1 MATPISI
8 EIKKSSNTCYFVG
21 ETSNVKVRSINVTYD
36 DGTVKALTSGYT
48 VSQVDTSEAGE
59 KISIVEYSGLT
70 VELTVTVVDSYN
82 VQAGTPNLE
91 DVNITFDL
99 ETGLLKV
106 TGTGEFLSLSN
117 IENTPS
123 SIKTRI
129 KKVNIGNG
137 ITKIPVD
144 AFGGNKNLEDI
155 SFPNTLEEICDGNFY
170 STKITQ
176 IVFPQSLKKIGKSCF
191 SSSALISLEIP
202 DSILEIG
209 SSSFSNLSSLK
220 KVIFHEGLE
229 TISPVAFNECP
240 LITELA
246 LPSTLKNMQ
255 YNFQGSSLESLEM
268 GGEGTI
274 FSSSGSE
281 RISNI
286 SAKSMTIRGGTI
298 DNGAFYYNNT
308 VENLSLGEAVKWN
321 GSGQFNGCS
330 NLTDVSISNGITSI
344 PENCFRDCSSLDNV
358 VFPGSITEIGGS
370 VFSGCSSLKNIT
382 LSKNLKSIPSY
393 CFSKCA
399 FETFSIPDNFA
410 IETLGDVLFQNCSN
424 LTSVYIGNNVKTIG
438 SGCFYG
444 ADSLATIR
452 INQKENA
459 ISGAPWAASNATVE
473 WGNAILTGIEI
484 TTLPTKTSYKKGDVF
499 DNSGL
504 TVTATYDDGTTK
516 KITGYTLSSPDMT
529 SPGEKT
535 ITVTYQEK
543 TATFNITV
551 YDIISIKVKEY
562 FGKTSVFF
570 IGDENTGTYR
580 YAAKSLTV
588 TYENG
593 EEETVSYGNFTETLV
608 DTSKAGSYYTTISY
622 KGKEIQN
629 PYTVY
634 GSPFTTTTGYPDKES
649 ATATLDLNT
658 GVCTILGTNQVGVPV
673 NTPRSF
679 GEKIKELKISEGI
692 IGIYRFTF
700 CSNITLLDIPS
711 TVEELSEG
719 SLPIYGITGILG
731 SGGFSTAIIRI
742 NAKKDSISGSPWG
755 QKSATII
762 WTAKPQSLNIKTL
775 PDKLK
780 YTVGDTFDPTGI
792 ECKVQYS
799 NGKEYNLDGELSYSV
814 NMSESGKQT
823 VTVSCTEEDTVLTAK
838 FQIEIEAPEKVKGIR
853 ISKYPDKTYYKIGDS
868 LDTSGMEVMKVTE
881 SGKETVVTN
890 YQTSGFN
897 SSKAGTNTVR
907 VIYTEVISDT
917 ESETFSTTFQVQI
930 TNDGQNPFEENS
942 DPINITVH
950 WINGEFEDLTNENI
964 QQSSVTLQESI
975 CSENYFIFGGCVC
988 NQISFSAHHKQFDGT
1003 GEEYYPTGKIEVYL
1017 ERNKTKLKIFTGE
1030 IDTAERASNSLTR
1043 NFVAYDYLYKL
1054 RNTDIAWW
1062 YKNRTVDSQMVFT
1075 QKQFRD
1081 ALFAYLGIE
1090 QVETTLEYDNASV
1103 PNTNVSNEI
1112 NAINIIKDLCLQNS
1126 VFGWMNR
1133 DGKFEY
1139 LKLPENSY
1147 QFGTTVSGAKI
1158 YKYFEAQIHLDTFK
1172 SFYAKEGRIWFP
1184 QEFMADPY
1192 PGIFSSGEPSAQEAY
1207 EKNIYHNR
1215 NSFFVGNQDWLNMAF
1230 DADEYGVY
1238 TRSKPL
1244 VNLCYG
1250 TTSKLDPSHL
1260 YRAQEYTAEVVGNP
1274 FNMVGQTVEMKTI
1287 KYLEDGT
1294 ELPVLV
1300 NSYIMSRVLKISGGT
1315 SLIDTYSAKNSP
1327 YNGNNQQLGK
1337 YTPEISATVNQT
1349 RSELPTISYE
1359 EFSDGTDIAMLADD
1373 IATVKKTQL
1382 RCVKRIKKSD
1392 YDALVASGNDR
1403 KDTLYFTY
1411 EEG

>member
-1 MATPISI
+1 MADTEKTVVSFTAYGISG
-8 EIKKSSNTCYFVG
+8 KSYFVG
-21 ETSNVKVRSINVTYD
+21 EKSSVQVYGITVTYN
-36 DGTVKALTSGYT
+36 DGSTERITTGFTVT
-48 VSQVDTSEAGE
+48 QVDTSKAGVQY
-59 KISIVEYSGLT
+59 STVAYSGIEIEIEIHIFDSYT
-70 VELTVTVVDSYN
+70 GEVGSPVKTDVTAYLDLDTGTLNVSGTGALSSTFVDSDGNYPPSSFYTRTKKIIFSE
-82 VQAGTPNLE
+82 G
-91 DVNITFDL
+91 ITEISNRFAND
-99 ETGLLKV
+99 
-106 TGTGEFLSLSN
+106 FSN
-117 IENTPS
+117 IEDVIFPDSLTKIGDQNFSTILASAIEIPES
-123 SIKTRI
+123 VTE
-129 KKVNIGNG
+129 IGNMVFNMC
-137 ITKIPVD
+137 P
-144 AFGGNKNLEDI
+144 NLTE
-155 SFPNTLEEICDGNFY
+155 L
-170 STKITQ
+170 
-176 IVFPQSLKKIGKSCF
+176 V
-191 SSSALISLEIP
+191 
-202 DSILEIG
+202 
-209 SSSFSNLSSLK
+209 
-220 KVIFHEGLE
+220 FHEGLE
-229 TISPVAFNECP
+229 SIGSASFMSCP
-240 LITELA
+240 LLKSVV
-246 LPSTLKNMQ
+246 LP
-255 YNFQGSSLESLEM
+255 ESLKIMRYSFSNCALENM
-268 GGEGTI
+268 VVGGEGAVLDGGNLSI
-274 FSSSGSE
+274 PACE
-281 RISNI
+281 NI
-286 SAKSMTIRGGTI
+286 IIRAGTI
-298 DNGAFYYNNT
+298 AAGLKYTNIKSLTLGGKVKFSGDSNFYGNNY
-308 VENLSLGEAVKWN
+308 
-321 GSGQFNGCS
+321 
-330 NLTDVSISNGITSI
+330 LTSVVISDGITQ
-344 PENCFRDCSSLDNV
+344 
-358 VFPGSITEIGGS
+358 
-370 VFSGCSSLKNIT
+370 
-382 LSKNLKSIPSY
+382 IPSY
-393 CFSKCA
+393 CFTGCTSLS
-399 FETFSIPDNFA
+399 T
-410 IETLGDVLFQNCSN
+410 IEISS
-424 LTSVYIGNNVKTIG
+424 SVETIG
-438 SGCFYG
+438 TNAFAGTNSP
-444 ADSLATIR
+444 AIK
-452 INQKENA
+452 INQEEDA
-459 ISGAPWAASNATVE
+459 ISGAPWGATNATIE
-473 WGNAILTGIEI
+473 WLDKNKQITGIKVSS
-484 TTLPTKTSYKKGDVF
+484 LPDKVEYKKGEVF
-499 DNSGL
+499 NSSGL
-504 TVTATYDDGTTK
+504 TVKAVYNNDTEEEVTDY
-516 KITGYTLSSPDMT
+516 ILSSPDMST
-529 SPGEKT
+529 SGIQT
-535 ITVTYQEK
+535 ITVSYGDYT
-543 TATFNITV
+543 TTFSITV
-551 YDIISIKVKEY
+551 HGIISIKAKEY
-562 FGKTSVFF
+562 FGKNSNFF
-570 IGDENTGTYR
+570 IGDTNTGNDR
-580 YAAKSLTV
+580 YAAKSLTA

-593 EEETVSYGNFTETLV
+593 DEETISYGNFTETAV

-622 KGKEIQN
+622 EGVETQN

-634 GSPFTTTTGYPDKES
+634 GSPFTTRTGYPNINYSNLIFD
-649 ATATLDLNT
+649 LDT
-658 GVCTILGTNQVGVPV
+658 GLCTISGTNQLGSPEIRPYSLF
-673 NTPRSF
+673 TRMKTLEI
-679 GEKIKELKISEGI
+679 GEGMAGI
-692 IGIYRFTF
+692 AHFFY
-700 CSNITLLDIPS
+700 CQNLSLLSIPS
-711 TVEELSEG
+711 TFETLTESMMQQVLG
-719 SLPIYGITGILG
+719 YGGIYTG
-731 SGGFSTAIIRI
+731 IIRI
-742 NAKKDSISGSPWG
+742 NAKKDSISDSPWG
-755 QKSATII
+755 QTKATIL

-881 SGKETVVTN
+881 SGKETAVTN

-942 DPINITVH
+942 DSINITVH

-964 QQSSVTLQESI
+964 QQSSVILQESI

-988 NQISFSAHHKQFDGT
+988 NQISFSVHHKQFDGT
-1003 GEEYYPTGKIEVYL
+1003 GEEFYPSGKIEVYI
-1017 ERNKTKLKIFTGE
+1017 EKKGTKIKIFTGE
-1030 IDTAERASNSLTR
+1030 IDSAERVSNSLTR

-1103 PNTNVSNEI
+1103 PNTNVSNEM
-1112 NAINIIKDLCLQNS
+1112 NVINIIKDLCLQNS

-1147 QFGTTVSGAKI
+1147 QFGTTVSGVKI

-1260 YRAQEYTAEVVGNP
+1260 YRAQEYTTEVVGNP

-1287 KYLEDGT
+1287 KYLDDGT

-1300 NSYIMSRVLKISGGT
+1300 NSYIMSRTLKISGGT

-1359 EFSDGTDIAMLADD
+1359 EFSDGTDIAMTVDD
-1373 IATVKKTQL
+1373 GTTVKKAQL
-1382 RCVKRIKKSD
+1382 RCIKRIKKAD

-1411 EEG
+1411 EEV

>member
-1 MATPISI
+1 MA
-8 EIKKSSNTCYFVG
+8 V
-21 ETSNVKVRSINVTYD
+21 
-36 DGTVKALTSGYT
+36 YT
-48 VSQVDTSEAGE
+48 EQIGS
-59 KISIVEYSGLT
+59 
-70 VELTVTVVDSYN
+70 
-82 VQAGTPNLE
+82 PNLE
-91 DVNITFDL
+91 DVTATFDDS
-99 ETGLLKV
+99 TGKV
-106 TGTGEFLSLSN
+106 VISGTGATKNFTYSARLFKDY
-117 IENTPS
+117 S
-123 SIKTRI
+123 SQIKTVVVNEGVTKLGNYIFYFWSECTVFDIASTVKEFGNYSFYYTGIYSFAPEAGAILGSTMLSKSSLVKLTI
-129 KKVNIGNG
+129 KAGTSEIPSELCRACKKLTD
-137 ITKIPVD
+137 ITLP
-144 AFGGNKNLEDI
+144 E
-155 SFPNTLEEICDGNFY
+155 T
-170 STKITQ
+170 IT
-176 IVFPQSLKKIGKSCF
+176 KIGKS
-191 SSSALISLEIP
+191 
-202 DSILEIG
+202 
-209 SSSFSNLSSLK
+209 SFASCMA
-220 KVIFHEGLE
+220 LE
-229 TISPVAFNECP
+229 TFKLPPSVVSLDTGSFGDLE
-240 LITELA
+240 A
-246 LPSTLKNMQ
+246 LKTIGLMQ
-255 YNFQGSSLESLEM
+255 NVKGMLYQTFQGCIKLEDGYIPYGITQINGAYNRCHAIRTITVPKSVTRVLDYAFGPMNNLESIYFL
-268 GGEGTI
+268 TSSTYI
-274 FSSSGSE
+274 APSSGVTKG
-281 RISNI
+281 
-286 SAKSMTIRGGTI
+286 ATIC
-298 DNGAFYYNNT
+298 N
-308 VENLSLGEAVKWN
+308 
-321 GSGQFNGCS
+321 
-330 NLTDVSISNGITSI
+330 SISNSTAKHDKMKIYGFAGSTAETYASTYSI
-344 PENCFRDCSSLDNV
+344 PFVALGEFKSLELITKPNKLTYKIGELLDLEGFYLQAEYEGASFRVPPDSVSGFDSETVGIKTVVLSYEGVDVSFDVTVSEEKEKTLDSI
-358 VFPGSITEIGGS
+358 SITK
-370 VFSGCSSLKNIT
+370 L
-382 LSKNLKSIPSY
+382 
-393 CFSKCA
+393 
-399 FETFSIPDNFA
+399 PDNT
-410 IETLGDVLFQNCSN
+410 EYVLMDDFDPTGLEVSANYSDGTSEIISN
-424 LTSVYIGNNVKTIG
+424 YT
-438 SGCFYG
+438 
-444 ADSLATIR
+444 
-452 INQKENA
+452 
-459 ISGAPWAASNATVE
+459 ISGVD
-473 WGNAILTGIEI
+473 TG
-484 TTLPTKTSYKKGDVF
+484 
-499 DNSGL
+499 
-504 TVTATYDDGTTK
+504 
-516 KITGYTLSSPDMT
+516 
-529 SPGEKT
+529 SPGT
-535 ITVTYQEK
+535 NIVTVTYEGK
-543 TATFNITV
+543 TATFSITV
-551 YDIISIKVKEY
+551 YNIVSIKIKEY
-562 FGKTSVFF
+562 FGRGSDFF
-570 IGDENTGTYR
+570 VGDENTGNYR
-580 YAAKSLTV
+580 YAAKSLTA

-593 EEETVSYGNFTETLV
+593 EERTISYGNFTETEV
-608 DTSKAGSYYTTISY
+608 DTSKVGSYYTTIKY
-622 KGKEIQN
+622 LNLEIQS

-634 GSPFTTTTGYPDKES
+634 GSPFTTKTGYPDKDS
-649 ATATLDLNT
+649 ATLTLDTDT
-658 GVCTILGTNQVGVPV
+658 GLCTVSGTGQLGRPQIS
-673 NTPRSF
+673 PRSF
-679 GEKIKELKISEGI
+679 GYKVKTLEIGEGI
-692 IGIYRFTF
+692 SGIHTF
-700 CSNITLLDIPS
+700 SYCSEVSLVTIPS
-711 TVEELSEG
+711 TVEELFASG
-719 SLPIYGITGILG
+719 YTDGLNGIFG
-731 SGGFSTAIIRI
+731 SGGYSTAIIRI

-907 VIYTEVISDT
+907 VIYTEVIGDT

-964 QQSSVTLQESI
+964 QQGSVTLQESI

-1147 QFGTTVSGAKI
+1147 QFGTTVSGVKI

-1184 QEFMADPY
+1184 REFMADPY

-1274 FNMVGQTVEMKTI
+1274 FNMIGQTVEMKTI

-1300 NSYIMSRVLKISGGT
+1300 NSYIMSRTLKISGGT

-1373 IATVKKTQL
+1373 ITTIKKAQL
-1382 RCVKRIKKSD
+1382 RCIKRIKKAD

>member
-1 MATPISI
+1 MA
-8 EIKKSSNTCYFVG
+8 V
-21 ETSNVKVRSINVTYD
+21 
-36 DGTVKALTSGYT
+36 YT
-48 VSQVDTSEAGE
+48 EQIGS
-59 KISIVEYSGLT
+59 
-70 VELTVTVVDSYN
+70 
-82 VQAGTPNLE
+82 PNLE
-91 DVNITFDL
+91 DVIATFDDETGKAIISGTGATKDFTSSRALFEDYRRQIKSLTVEDGVTSLGDYICYFWSNCTNFNVSNTVKAFGERCFYYTGIKSFTIESEVETLGTYMFGSSQL
-99 ETGLLKV
+99 ETI
-106 TGTGEFLSLSN
+106 T
-117 IENTPS
+117 
-123 SIKTRI
+123 IKS
-129 KKVNIGNG
+129 G
-137 ITKIPVD
+137 
-144 AFGGNKNLEDI
+144 
-155 SFPNTLEEICDGNFY
+155 
-170 STKITQ
+170 ITQ
-176 IVFPQSLKKIGKSCF
+176 IPSNFCNGCKKLTTVILPESITKIGKSSFANCTTLTQIKLPPSIVSLDTSPF
-191 SSSALISLEIP
+191 ASSKNI
-202 DSILEIG
+202 
-209 SSSFSNLSSLK
+209 
-220 KVIFHEGLE
+220 E
-229 TISPVAFNECP
+229 TIGMMQSVKGTLWQTFKNCMKLKEAYIPYGVTVIDEAFNFCYAVQTVTVP
-240 LITELA
+240 KSVTTIRNYA
-246 LPSTLKNMQ
+246 
-255 YNFQGSSLESLEM
+255 FGSMNNLRNIYILNPNAN
-268 GGEGTI
+268 I
-274 FSSSGSE
+274 AASSG
-281 RISNI
+281 IV
-286 SAKSMTIRGGTI
+286 KGGTI
-298 DNGAFYYNNT
+298 CNSISGSTAKFDKIRMYGFAGSTAETYANNNNIPF
-308 VENLSLGEAVKWN
+308 VSLGEFKNLELITKPNKLTYKIGELLDLEGFYLQAEYE
-321 GSGQFNGCS
+321 GSSFRVPPDSVSGFDSETVGIKTVVLS
-330 NLTDVSISNGITSI
+330 YEGVDVSFDVTVSEEKEKTLDSISITKLPGNTEYVLMDNFDSTGLEVSANYSDGTSEIISNYT
-344 PENCFRDCSSLDNV
+344 
-358 VFPGSITEIGGS
+358 
-370 VFSGCSSLKNIT
+370 
-382 LSKNLKSIPSY
+382 
-393 CFSKCA
+393 
-399 FETFSIPDNFA
+399 
-410 IETLGDVLFQNCSN
+410 
-424 LTSVYIGNNVKTIG
+424 
-438 SGCFYG
+438 
-444 ADSLATIR
+444 
-452 INQKENA
+452 
-459 ISGAPWAASNATVE
+459 ISGVD
-473 WGNAILTGIEI
+473 TG
-484 TTLPTKTSYKKGDVF
+484 
-499 DNSGL
+499 
-504 TVTATYDDGTTK
+504 
-516 KITGYTLSSPDMT
+516 
-529 SPGEKT
+529 SPGT
-535 ITVTYQEK
+535 NIVTVTYEGK
-543 TATFNITV
+543 TATFSITV
-551 YDIISIKVKEY
+551 YNIVSIKIKEY
-562 FGKTSVFF
+562 FGRGSDFF
-570 IGDENTGTYR
+570 VGDENTGNYR
-580 YAAKSLTV
+580 YAAKSLTA

-593 EEETVSYGNFTETLV
+593 EERTISYGNFTETEV
-608 DTSKAGSYYTTISY
+608 DTSKVGSYYTTIKY
-622 KGKEIQN
+622 LNLEIQS

-634 GSPFTTTTGYPDKES
+634 GSPFTTKTGYPDKDS
-649 ATATLDLNT
+649 ATLTLDTDT
-658 GVCTILGTNQVGVPV
+658 GLCTVSGTGQLGRPQIS
-673 NTPRSF
+673 PRSF
-679 GEKIKELKISEGI
+679 GYKVKTLEIGEGI
-692 IGIYRFTF
+692 SGIHTF
-700 CSNITLLDIPS
+700 SYCSEVSLVTIPS
-711 TVEELSEG
+711 TVEELFASG
-719 SLPIYGITGILG
+719 YTDGLNGIFG
-731 SGGFSTAIIRI
+731 SGGYSTAIIRI

-775 PDKLK
+775 PNKLK

-897 SSKAGTNTVR
+897 SSKVGTNTVR
-907 VIYTEVISDT
+907 VIYTEVIGDT

-1003 GEEYYPTGKIEVYL
+1003 GEEYYPTGRIEVYL

-1274 FNMVGQTVEMKTI
+1274 FNMIGQTVEMKTI

-1300 NSYIMSRVLKISGGT
+1300 NSYIMSRTLKISGGT

-1373 IATVKKTQL
+1373 ITTIKKAQL
-1382 RCVKRIKKSD
+1382 RCIKRIKKAD

>member
-8 EIKKSSNTCYFVG
+8 LPKSYYGTSYFVG
-21 ETSNVKVRSINVTYD
+21 DESNVGVRSIEVTYD
-36 DGTVKALTSGYT
+36 DGTTETIKSGYT
-48 VSQVDTSEAGE
+48 VSQVDTSEVGE
-59 KISIVEYSGLT
+59 KVSIVEYSGIT
-70 VELTVTVVDSYN
+70 YNIPVVVMDSLSIQ
-82 VQAGTPNLE
+82 VGTPEKEN
-91 DVNITFDL
+91 VTITFDIL
-99 ETGLLKV
+99 TGTMNV
-106 TGTGEFLSLSN
+106 TGIGEFSYIFSAQN
-117 IENTPS
+117 VPY
-123 SIKTRI
+123 SIRTRT
-129 KKVNIGNG
+129 KVLNIGDG
-137 ITKIPVD
+137 ITKIP
-144 AFGGNKNLEDI
+144 ASMFGTNEMVNLEQLFF
-155 SFPNTLEEICDGNFY
+155 SETLEEIGNSNFDN
-170 STKITQ
+170 SKISQ
-176 IVFPQSLKKIGKSCF
+176 LSFPKSVKKIGDSCF
-191 SSSALISLEIP
+191 SNSANLQNIIFKEGIES
-202 DSILEIG
+202 IG
-209 SSSFSNLSSLK
+209 SMSFD
-220 KVIFHEGLE
+220 
-229 TISPVAFNECP
+229 ECP
-240 LITELA
+240 LITRLV

-255 YNFQGSSLESLEM
+255 YSFRGSVLEDLEI
-268 GGEGTI
+268 GGDGVL
-274 FSSSGSE
+274 FSKSGDV

-286 SAKSMTIRGGTI
+286 SAKNITIRGGTI
-298 DNGAFYYNNT
+298 GNYA
-308 VENLSLGEAVKWN
+308 
-321 GSGQFNGCS
+321 FNGDNEIESVTLNGTIKFDGTAQFGNCQK
-330 NLTDVSISNGITSI
+330 LASIFIGNGITNI
-344 PENCFRDCSSLDNV
+344 PASFFSGCTSLNNV
-358 VFPGSITEIGGS
+358 VLPDSVEILGETA
-370 VFSGCSSLKNIT
+370 FSGCSSLSSIT
-382 LSKNLKSIPSY
+382 LSKNLKKIPNA
-393 CFSKCA
+393 CFMSCG
-399 FETFSIPDNFA
+399 FETFTIPDDSA
-410 IETLGDVLFQNCSN
+410 IEELGNVIFQMCTK
-424 LTSVYIGNNVKTIG
+424 LKIVYIGKNVKTIG
-438 SGCFYG
+438 GG
-444 ADSLATIR
+444 AFASLSLLTIK
-452 INQKENA
+452 INQLENS
-459 ISGAPWAASNATVE
+459 ISGAPWAASNSTVE
-473 WGNAILTGIEI
+473 WIAGEKILTDISI
-484 TTLPTKTSYKKGDVF
+484 TKLPSKTEYVLSDNF
-499 DNSGL
+499 DPTGL
-504 TVTATYDDGTTK
+504 EVSANYSDGTSEIISDYSISDVDTSEAGVK
-516 KITGYTLSSPDMT
+516 AVTITYE
-529 SPGEKT
+529 EKT
-535 ITVTYQEK
+535 TS
-543 TATFNITV
+543 FDITV
-551 YDIISIKVKEY
+551 YNIVSIKIKEY
-562 FGKTSVFF
+562 FGRNSNFF
-570 IGDENTGTYR
+570 VGDENTGNYR
-580 YAAKSLTV
+580 YAAKSLTA
-588 TYENG
+588 TYEN
-593 EEETVSYGNFTETLV
+593 EEERTISYGSFTETEV
-608 DTSKAGSYYTTISY
+608 DTSKVGSYYTTIKY
-622 KGKEIQN
+622 LNLEIQS

-634 GSPFTTTTGYPDKES
+634 GSPFTTKTGYPDKDS
-649 ATATLDLNT
+649 ATLTLDTDT
-658 GVCTILGTNQVGVPV
+658 GLCTVSGTGQLGRPQIS
-673 NTPRSF
+673 PRSF
-679 GEKIKELKISEGI
+679 GYKVKTLEIGEGI
-692 IGIYRFTF
+692 SGIHTF
-700 CSNITLLDIPS
+700 SYCSEVSLVTIPS
-711 TVEELSEG
+711 TVEELFASG
-719 SLPIYGITGILG
+719 YTDGLNGIFG
-731 SGGFSTAIIRI
+731 SGGYSTAIIRI

-755 QKSATII
+755 QKSATIV

-799 NGKEYNLDGELSYSV
+799 NGKEYDLDGELSYSV

-838 FQIEIEAPEKVKGIR
+838 FQIEIKAPEKVKGIR
-853 ISKYPDKTYYKIGDS
+853 ISKYPGKTYYKIGDS

-1003 GEEYYPTGKIEVYL
+1003 GEEFYPSGKIEVYI
-1017 ERNKTKLKIFTGE
+1017 EKKGTKIKIFTGE
-1030 IDTAERASNSLTR
+1030 IDSAERKANSLTR
-1043 NFVAYDYLYKL
+1043 NFIAYDYLYKL

-1287 KYLEDGT
+1287 KYLDDGT

-1300 NSYIMSRVLKISGGT
+1300 NSYIMSRTLKISGGT

-1359 EFSDGTDIAMLADD
+1359 EFSDGTDIAMLAGD
-1373 IATVKKTQL
+1373 ITTVKKAQL
-1382 RCVKRIKKSD
+1382 RCIKRIKKAD

-1403 KDTLYFTY
+1403 KDTL
-1411 EEG
+1411 

>member
-1 MATPISI
+1 MATPVSI
-8 EIKKSSNTCYFVG
+8 AIKSYSNVYYFVG
-21 ETSNVKVRSINVTYD
+21 DTSNVSVSSIDVNYD
-36 DGTVKALTSGYT
+36 DGTTETVKSGYT

-70 VELTVTVVDSYN
+70 VELAVTVVDSYN

-129 KKVNIGNG
+129 KKLNIGNG

-176 IVFPQSLKKIGKSCF
+176 IVFPQSLKKIGKFCF

-202 DSILEIG
+202 DSVLEIG

-298 DNGAFYYNNT
+298 DNGAFYYST
-308 VENLSLGEAVKWN
+308 TIENLSLGETVKWN
-321 GSGQFNGCS
+321 GFGQFNGCS
-330 NLTDVSISNGITSI
+330 KLTNVSISNGITSI
-344 PENCFRDCSSLDNV
+344 PEGCFRECSSIDNV
-358 VFPGSITEIGGS
+358 ILPDSVTELGES
-370 VFSGCSSLKNIT
+370 VFSDCTSLKNIT
-382 LSKNLKSIPSY
+382 LSKNLKAVPSY

-399 FETFSIPDNFA
+399 FESFLIPDDSA
-410 IETLGDVLFQNCSN
+410 IETLGNALFQNCGN

-438 SGCFYG
+438 SSCFYG
-444 ADSLATIR
+444 ANSLATIR
-452 INQKENA
+452 INQKENS
-459 ISGAPWAASNATVE
+459 ISGAPWGATNATIE
-473 WGNAILTGIEI
+473 WISKYITKIEVISLPNKVKYKKGESFDTSGLTVKAIYSDETAEEITDYALSSPDMSSVGTKKVTVTYQNQTTAFNISVIDIIKIEI
-484 TTLPTKTSYKKGDVF
+484 TTLPSKIEYRKGSKLDTSGMVV
-499 DNSGL
+499 S
-504 TVTATYDDGTTK
+504 TVWTDGSK
-516 KITGYTLSSPDMT
+516 EVLADGYTVSDLDST
-529 SPGEKT
+529 ETGEKT
-535 ITVTYQEK
+535 ITVTYQTF
-543 TATFNITV
+543 TATFV
-551 YDIISIKVKEY
+551 
-562 FGKTSVFF
+562 
-570 IGDENTGTYR
+570 
-580 YAAKSLTV
+580 
-588 TYENG
+588 
-593 EEETVSYGNFTETLV
+593 
-608 DTSKAGSYYTTISY
+608 
-622 KGKEIQN
+622 
-629 PYTVY
+629 
-634 GSPFTTTTGYPDKES
+634 
-649 ATATLDLNT
+649 
-658 GVCTILGTNQVGVPV
+658 
-673 NTPRSF
+673 
-679 GEKIKELKISEGI
+679 
-692 IGIYRFTF
+692 
-700 CSNITLLDIPS
+700 
-711 TVEELSEG
+711 
-719 SLPIYGITGILG
+719 
-731 SGGFSTAIIRI
+731 
-742 NAKKDSISGSPWG
+742 
-755 QKSATII
+755 
-762 WTAKPQSLNIKTL
+762 
-775 PDKLK
+775 
-780 YTVGDTFDPTGI
+780 
-792 ECKVQYS
+792 
-799 NGKEYNLDGELSYSV
+799 
-814 NMSESGKQT
+814 
-823 VTVSCTEEDTVLTAK
+823 VTVVANTA
-838 FQIEIEAPEKVKGIR
+838 GIR
-853 ISKYPDKTYYKIGDS
+853 ISHYPDKIYYKIGDQ
-868 LDTSGMEVMKVTE
+868 LNTSGLSIMKYREDGSEEEVFRYNV
-881 SGKETVVTN
+881 
-890 YQTSGFN
+890 SGFD
-897 SSKAGTNTVR
+897 SSKSGNSTVR
-907 VIYTEVISDT
+907 VFYTEIISST
-917 ESETFSTTFQVQI
+917 ESETFSTTFSVKI

-1003 GEEYYPTGKIEVYL
+1003 GEEYYPTGRIEVYL

-1062 YKNRTVDSQMVFT
+1062 YKNRTIDSQMVFS

-1081 ALFAYLGIE
+1081 ALFEYLGIE

-1260 YRAQEYTAEVVGNP
+1260 YRAQEYTAEVIGNP

-1287 KYLEDGT
+1287 KNLEDGT

-1300 NSYIMSRVLKISGGT
+1300 NSYIMSRALKISGGT

-1373 IATVKKTQL
+1373 GTTVKKARL
-1382 RCVKRIKKSD
+1382 RCIKRIKKSD

>member
-1 MATPISI
+1 MTILTANIGSVTDTDVVVTLDTDTGIMTISG
-8 EIKKSSNTCYFVG
+8 N
-21 ETSNVKVRSINVTYD
+21 
-36 DGTVKALTSGYT
+36 
-48 VSQVDTSEAGE
+48 
-59 KISIVEYSGLT
+59 
-70 VELTVTVVDSYN
+70 
-82 VQAGTPNLE
+82 
-91 DVNITFDL
+91 
-99 ETGLLKV
+99 
-106 TGTGEFLSLSN
+106 GEFLPLGSIESL
-117 IENTPS
+117 PS
-123 SIKTRI
+123 SITKDTKI
-129 KKVNIGNG
+129 LNIGNG
-137 ITKIPVD
+137 ITKIP
-144 AFGGNKNLEDI
+144 ASMFSSNPENLEQI
-155 SFPNTLEEICDGNFY
+155 SFPDTLSEIGGGNFN
-170 STKITQ
+170 SCSKITELT
-176 IVFPQSLKKIGKSCF
+176 FPKSLRKISEGCF
-191 SSSALISLEIP
+191 VSLT
-202 DSILEIG
+202 
-209 SSSFSNLSSLK
+209 SLQN
-220 KVIFHEGLE
+220 VTFNEGLE
-229 TISPVAFNECP
+229 TIDSGAFSDCP
-240 LITELA
+240 LVKSLIF
-246 LPSTLKNMQ
+246 PSTLTTMPMAFGN
-255 YNFQGSSLESLEM
+255 SPLENVEI
-268 GGEGTI
+268 GGENAAFVSRG
-274 FSSSGSE
+274 SG
-281 RISNI
+281 IANV
-286 SAKSMTIRGGTI
+286 SAKNLIIRGGTI
-298 DNGAFYYNNT
+298 YSGAFSSKSI
-308 VENLSLGEAVKWN
+308 EALELKSAVKLN
-321 GSGQFNGCS
+321 GSAQFINCS
-330 NLTDVSISNGITSI
+330 KLKSVLIENGIAKI
-344 PENCFRDCSSLDNV
+344 PSACFSRCVLIDNIV
-358 VFPGSITEIGGS
+358 LPNS
-370 VFSGCSSLKNIT
+370 VSELGMSTFMGCSSLKNIT
-382 LSKNLKSIPSY
+382 LSKNIKTIPNS
-393 CFSKCA
+393 CFHA
-399 FETFSIPDNFA
+399 TGFETFYIPDDSG
-410 IETLGDVLFQNCSN
+410 IEEIEEDIFYNCSSLKN
-424 LTSVYIGNNVKTIG
+424 IYIGKNVKTIN
-438 SGCFYG
+438 SKAFRNV
-444 ADSLATIR
+444 DSPI
-452 INQKENA
+452 IKISQGENS
-459 ISGAPWAASNATVE
+459 ISGAPWGATNATIE
-473 WGNAILTGIEI
+473 WISKYITKIEVI
-484 TTLPTKTSYKKGDVF
+484 SLPNKVKYKKGELF
-499 DNSGL
+499 DSSGL
-504 TVTATYDDGTTK
+504 SVKAIYSDG
-516 KITGYTLSSPDMT
+516 ITEEITDYTLSSPDMT
-529 SPGEKT
+529 STGEKT

-543 TATFNITV
+543 TATFTITV

-562 FGKTSVFF
+562 FGKTSAFF

-649 ATATLDLNT
+649 ATATLDLNA
-658 GVCTILGTNQVGVPV
+658 GVCTISGTNQVGVPV

-780 YTVGDTFDPTGI
+780 YTVGDTFDSTGI

-799 NGKEYNLDGELSYSV
+799 NGKEYDLDGELSYFV
-814 NMSESGKQT
+814 DMSESGKQT
-823 VTVSCTEEDTVLTAK
+823 VTVSCTEEDTALTAK
-838 FQIEIEAPEKVKGIR
+838 FQIEIVAPEKTKGIR
-853 ISKYPDKTYYKIGDS
+853 ISRYPSKVYYKIGES
-868 LDTSGMEVMKVTE
+868 LDTSDMEVVKITE
-881 SGKETVVTN
+881 SGKETVVVN
-890 YQTSGFN
+890 YQISGFD
-897 SSKAGTNTVR
+897 SSKAGSNTVR

-917 ESETFSTTFQVQI
+917 ESETFSTTFQARI

-942 DPINITVH
+942 DPISVTVH
-950 WINGEFEDLTNENI
+950 WVNGEFEDLTNENI
-964 QQSSVTLQESI
+964 QRGSVTLQESI

-1017 ERNKTKLKIFTGE
+1017 ERIETKLKIFTGE

-1062 YKNRTVDSQMVFT
+1062 YKNCTVDRQMVFT

-1090 QVETTLEYDNASV
+1090 QVETVLEYDDASV

-1112 NAINIIKDLCLQNS
+1112 NAINTIKDLCLQNS

-1147 QFGTTVSGAKI
+1147 QFGTTVSGVKI

-1184 QEFMADPY
+1184 REFMADPY

-1260 YRAQEYTAEVVGNP
+1260 YRAQEYTAEVEGNP

-1287 KYLEDGT
+1287 KYQDDGT

-1300 NSYIMSRVLKISGGT
+1300 NSYIMSRTLKISGGT
-1315 SLIDTYSAKNSP
+1315 GLIDTYSVKNSP
-1327 YNGNNQQLGK
+1327 YNGNNQRLGK

-1373 IATVKKTQL
+1373 RMTVKKAQL
-1382 RCVKRIKKSD
+1382 RCIKRIKKAD
-1392 YDALVASGNDR
+1392 YDALVSAGTDR

-1411 EEG
+1411 EES

>member
-1 MATPISI
+1 MA
-8 EIKKSSNTCYFVG
+8 V
-21 ETSNVKVRSINVTYD
+21 
-36 DGTVKALTSGYT
+36 YT
-48 VSQVDTSEAGE
+48 EQIGS
-59 KISIVEYSGLT
+59 
-70 VELTVTVVDSYN
+70 
-82 VQAGTPNLE
+82 PNLE
-91 DVNITFDL
+91 DVTATFDDS
-99 ETGLLKV
+99 TGKV
-106 TGTGEFLSLSN
+106 VISGTGATKNFTYSARLFKDY
-117 IENTPS
+117 S
-123 SIKTRI
+123 SQIKTVVVNEGVTKLGNYIFYFWSECTVFDIASTVKEFGNYSFYYTGIYSFAPEAGAILGSTMLSKSSLVKLTI
-129 KKVNIGNG
+129 KAGTSEIPSELCRACNKLTD
-137 ITKIPVD
+137 ITLPETI
-144 AFGGNKNLEDI
+144 A
-155 SFPNTLEEICDGNFY
+155 
-170 STKITQ
+170 
-176 IVFPQSLKKIGKSCF
+176 KIGKS
-191 SSSALISLEIP
+191 
-202 DSILEIG
+202 
-209 SSSFSNLSSLK
+209 SFASCMA
-220 KVIFHEGLE
+220 LE
-229 TISPVAFNECP
+229 TFKLPPSVVSLDTGSFGDLE
-240 LITELA
+240 A
-246 LPSTLKNMQ
+246 LKTIGLMQ
-255 YNFQGSSLESLEM
+255 NVKGMLYQTFQGCIKLEDGYIPYGITQINGAYNRCHAIRTITVPKSVTRVLDYAFGPMNNLESIYFL
-268 GGEGTI
+268 TSSTYI
-274 FSSSGSE
+274 APSSGVTKG
-281 RISNI
+281 
-286 SAKSMTIRGGTI
+286 ATIC
-298 DNGAFYYNNT
+298 N
-308 VENLSLGEAVKWN
+308 
-321 GSGQFNGCS
+321 
-330 NLTDVSISNGITSI
+330 SISNSTAKHDKMKIYGFAGSTAETYASTYSI
-344 PENCFRDCSSLDNV
+344 PFVALGEFKSLELITKPNKLTYKIGELLDLEGFYLQAEYEGASFRVPPDSVSGFDSETVGIKTVVLSYEGVDVSFDVTVSEEKEKTLDSI
-358 VFPGSITEIGGS
+358 SITK
-370 VFSGCSSLKNIT
+370 L
-382 LSKNLKSIPSY
+382 
-393 CFSKCA
+393 
-399 FETFSIPDNFA
+399 PDNT
-410 IETLGDVLFQNCSN
+410 EYVLMDDFDPTGLEVSANYSDGTSEIISN
-424 LTSVYIGNNVKTIG
+424 YT
-438 SGCFYG
+438 
-444 ADSLATIR
+444 
-452 INQKENA
+452 
-459 ISGAPWAASNATVE
+459 ISGVD
-473 WGNAILTGIEI
+473 TG
-484 TTLPTKTSYKKGDVF
+484 
-499 DNSGL
+499 
-504 TVTATYDDGTTK
+504 
-516 KITGYTLSSPDMT
+516 
-529 SPGEKT
+529 SPGT
-535 ITVTYQEK
+535 NIVTVTYEGK
-543 TATFNITV
+543 TATFSITV
-551 YDIISIKVKEY
+551 YNIVSIKIKEY
-562 FGKTSVFF
+562 FGRGSDFF
-570 IGDENTGTYR
+570 VGDENTGNYR
-580 YAAKSLTV
+580 YAAKSLTA

-593 EEETVSYGNFTETLV
+593 EERTISYGNFTETEV
-608 DTSKAGSYYTTISY
+608 DTSKVGSYYTTIKY
-622 KGKEIQN
+622 LNLEIQS

-634 GSPFTTTTGYPDKES
+634 GSPFTTKTGYPDKDS
-649 ATATLDLNT
+649 ATLTLDTDT
-658 GVCTILGTNQVGVPV
+658 GLCTVSGTGQLGRPQIS
-673 NTPRSF
+673 PRSF
-679 GEKIKELKISEGI
+679 GYKVKTLEIGEGI
-692 IGIYRFTF
+692 SGIHTF
-700 CSNITLLDIPS
+700 SYCSEVSLVTIPS
-711 TVEELSEG
+711 TVEELFASG
-719 SLPIYGITGILG
+719 YTDGLNGIFG
-731 SGGFSTAIIRI
+731 SGGYSTAIIRI

-1003 GEEYYPTGKIEVYL
+1003 GEEYYPTGRIEVYL

-1062 YKNRTVDSQMVFT
+1062 YKNRTIDSQMVFT

-1147 QFGTTVSGAKI
+1147 QFGTTVLGVKI

-1184 QEFMADPY
+1184 REFMADPY

-1359 EFSDGTDIAMLADD
+1359 EFSDGIDIAMLADD

-1382 RCVKRIKKSD
+1382 RCIKRIKKAD

>member
-1 MATPISI
+1 MA
-8 EIKKSSNTCYFVG
+8 V
-21 ETSNVKVRSINVTYD
+21 
-36 DGTVKALTSGYT
+36 YT
-48 VSQVDTSEAGE
+48 EQIGS
-59 KISIVEYSGLT
+59 
-70 VELTVTVVDSYN
+70 
-82 VQAGTPNLE
+82 PNLE
-91 DVNITFDL
+91 DVTATFDDS
-99 ETGLLKV
+99 TGKV
-106 TGTGEFLSLSN
+106 VISGTGATKNFTYSARLFKDY
-117 IENTPS
+117 S
-123 SIKTRI
+123 SQIKTVVVNEGVTKLGNYIFYFWSECTVFDIASTVKEFGNYSFYYTGIYSFAPEAGAILGSTMLSKSSLVKLTI
-129 KKVNIGNG
+129 KAGTSEIPSELCRACKKLTG
-137 ITKIPVD
+137 ITLP
-144 AFGGNKNLEDI
+144 E
-155 SFPNTLEEICDGNFY
+155 T
-170 STKITQ
+170 IT
-176 IVFPQSLKKIGKSCF
+176 KIGKS
-191 SSSALISLEIP
+191 
-202 DSILEIG
+202 
-209 SSSFSNLSSLK
+209 SFASCMA
-220 KVIFHEGLE
+220 LE
-229 TISPVAFNECP
+229 TFKLPPSVVSLDTGSFGDLE
-240 LITELA
+240 A
-246 LPSTLKNMQ
+246 LKTIGLMQ
-255 YNFQGSSLESLEM
+255 NVKGMLYQTFQGCIKLEDGYIPYGITQINGAYNRCHAIRTITVPKSVTRVLDYAFGPMNNLESIYFL
-268 GGEGTI
+268 TSSTYI
-274 FSSSGSE
+274 APSSGVTKG
-281 RISNI
+281 
-286 SAKSMTIRGGTI
+286 ATIC
-298 DNGAFYYNNT
+298 N
-308 VENLSLGEAVKWN
+308 
-321 GSGQFNGCS
+321 
-330 NLTDVSISNGITSI
+330 SISNSTAKHDKMKIYGFAGSTAETYASTYSI
-344 PENCFRDCSSLDNV
+344 PFVALGEFKSLELITKPNKLTYKIGELLDLEGFYLQAEYEGASFRVPPDSVSGFDSETVGIKTVVLSYEGVDVSFDVTVSEEKEKTLDSI
-358 VFPGSITEIGGS
+358 SITK
-370 VFSGCSSLKNIT
+370 L
-382 LSKNLKSIPSY
+382 
-393 CFSKCA
+393 
-399 FETFSIPDNFA
+399 PDNT
-410 IETLGDVLFQNCSN
+410 EYVLMDDFDPTGLEVSANYSDGTSEIISN
-424 LTSVYIGNNVKTIG
+424 YT
-438 SGCFYG
+438 
-444 ADSLATIR
+444 
-452 INQKENA
+452 
-459 ISGAPWAASNATVE
+459 ISGVD
-473 WGNAILTGIEI
+473 TG
-484 TTLPTKTSYKKGDVF
+484 
-499 DNSGL
+499 
-504 TVTATYDDGTTK
+504 
-516 KITGYTLSSPDMT
+516 
-529 SPGEKT
+529 SPGT
-535 ITVTYQEK
+535 NIVTVTYEGK
-543 TATFNITV
+543 TATFSITV
-551 YDIISIKVKEY
+551 YNIVSIKIKEY
-562 FGKTSVFF
+562 FGRGSDFF
-570 IGDENTGTYR
+570 VGDENAGNYR
-580 YAAKSLTV
+580 YAAKSLTA

-593 EEETVSYGNFTETLV
+593 EERTISYGNFTETEV
-608 DTSKAGSYYTTISY
+608 DTSKVGSYYTTIKY
-622 KGKEIQN
+622 LNLEIQS

-634 GSPFTTTTGYPDKES
+634 GSPFTTKTGYPDKDS
-649 ATATLDLNT
+649 ATLTLDTDT
-658 GVCTILGTNQVGVPV
+658 GLCTVSGTGQLGRPQIS
-673 NTPRSF
+673 PRSF
-679 GEKIKELKISEGI
+679 GYKVKTLEIGEGI
-692 IGIYRFTF
+692 SGIHTF
-700 CSNITLLDIPS
+700 SYCSEVSLVTIPS
-711 TVEELSEG
+711 TVEELFASG
-719 SLPIYGITGILG
+719 YTDGLNGIFG
-731 SGGFSTAIIRI
+731 SGGYSTAIIRI

-762 WTAKPQSLNIKTL
+762 WTAKPQSLNVKTL
-775 PDKLK
+775 PNKLK
-780 YTVGDTFDPTGI
+780 YTVGDSFDPTGI

-799 NGKEYNLDGELSYSV
+799 NGKEYDLDGELSFSV

-823 VTVSCTEEDTVLTAK
+823 VTASCTEEDTVLTAK

-853 ISKYPDKTYYKIGDS
+853 ISKYPGKTYYKIGDS
-868 LDTSGMEVMKVTE
+868 LDTSGMEVMKVTK

-897 SSKAGTNTVR
+897 SSKAGINTVR
-907 VIYTEVISDT
+907 VIYTEVISNT

-1003 GEEYYPTGKIEVYL
+1003 GEEYYPTGRIEVYL

-1062 YKNRTVDSQMVFT
+1062 YKNRTIDSQMVFS

-1081 ALFAYLGIE
+1081 ALFEYLGIE

-1147 QFGTTVSGAKI
+1147 QFGTTVSGATI

-1382 RCVKRIKKSD
+1382 RCIKRIKKAD

>member
-1 MATPISI
+1 MA
-8 EIKKSSNTCYFVG
+8 V
-21 ETSNVKVRSINVTYD
+21 
-36 DGTVKALTSGYT
+36 YT
-48 VSQVDTSEAGE
+48 EQIGS
-59 KISIVEYSGLT
+59 
-70 VELTVTVVDSYN
+70 
-82 VQAGTPNLE
+82 PNLE
-91 DVNITFDL
+91 DIIATFDDETGKAIISGTGATKDFTSSRALFEDYRRQIKSLTVEDGVTSLGDYICYFWSNCTNFNVSNTVKAFGERCFYYTGIKSFTIESEVETLGTYMFDSSQL
-99 ETGLLKV
+99 ETI
-106 TGTGEFLSLSN
+106 T
-117 IENTPS
+117 
-123 SIKTRI
+123 IKS
-129 KKVNIGNG
+129 G
-137 ITKIPVD
+137 
-144 AFGGNKNLEDI
+144 
-155 SFPNTLEEICDGNFY
+155 
-170 STKITQ
+170 ITQ
-176 IVFPQSLKKIGKSCF
+176 IPSNFCNGCKKLTTVILPESITKIGKSSFANCTTLTQIKLPPSIVSLDTSPFASSKNIETIGMMQSVKGTLWQTFKNCMKLKEAYIPYGVTVIDEAFNFCYAVQTVTVPKSVTTIRNYAFGSMNNLRNIYILNPNANIAASSGIVKGGTICNSISGSTAKFDKIRMYGFAGSTAETYANNNNIPFVALGELKSIVLMKLPSKLVYEIGELLDLEGF
-191 SSSALISLEIP
+191 SLSAQYDGANFKVPP
-202 DSILEIG
+202 DSITG
-209 SSSFSNLSSLK
+209 FDS
-220 KVIFHEGLE
+220 E
-229 TISPVAFNECP
+229 T
-240 LITELA
+240 
-246 LPSTLKNMQ
+246 
-255 YNFQGSSLESLEM
+255 
-268 GGEGTI
+268 
-274 FSSSGSE
+274 
-281 RISNI
+281 
-286 SAKSMTIRGGTI
+286 
-298 DNGAFYYNNT
+298 
-308 VENLSLGEAVKWN
+308 
-321 GSGQFNGCS
+321 
-330 NLTDVSISNGITSI
+330 
-344 PENCFRDCSSLDNV
+344 
-358 VFPGSITEIGGS
+358 
-370 VFSGCSSLKNIT
+370 
-382 LSKNLKSIPSY
+382 
-393 CFSKCA
+393 
-399 FETFSIPDNFA
+399 
-410 IETLGDVLFQNCSN
+410 
-424 LTSVYIGNNVKTIG
+424 
-438 SGCFYG
+438 
-444 ADSLATIR
+444 
-452 INQKENA
+452 
-459 ISGAPWAASNATVE
+459 
-473 WGNAILTGIEI
+473 
-484 TTLPTKTSYKKGDVF
+484 
-499 DNSGL
+499 
-504 TVTATYDDGTTK
+504 
-516 KITGYTLSSPDMT
+516 
-529 SPGEKT
+529 PGEKT
-535 ITVTYQEK
+535 VILTYEGLSTNLNVTVSGSKELTKISITKFPKTSYVLMDSLDLTGLEVTANYSDGSSQTVSDYSVSSIDTSSPGVKTVTITYENQK
-543 TATFNITV
+543 VSFNITV
-551 YDIISIKVKEY
+551 YDIKSIKVKEH
-562 FGKTSVFF
+562 FGRNQYFF
-570 IGDENTGTYR
+570 IGDKNTGDYR
-580 YAAKSLTV
+580 YAVKTLTA

-593 EEETVSYGNFTETLV
+593 EERTISYGNFTETEV
-608 DTSKAGSYYTTISY
+608 DTSKSGTFYTTVKYLKLEVQS
-622 KGKEIQN
+622 

-634 GSPFTTTTGYPDKES
+634 GSPFISNAGYPT
-649 ATATLDLNT
+649 ATDVKITLDLET
-658 GVCTILGTNQVGVPV
+658 GLCIAEGTGKLGSVKNCPSSYMYKVKTLEV
-673 NTPRSF
+673 
-679 GEKIKELKISEGI
+679 KEGI
-692 IGIYRFTF
+692 TGFYYANYL
-700 CSNITLLDIPS
+700 SNITLMSLPS
-711 TVEELSEG
+711 TIET
-719 SLPIYGITGILG
+719 ITNSDMSNILG
-731 SGGFSTAIIRI
+731 YGGYSTAIIRI
-742 NAKKDSISGSPWG
+742 NAKKDSIAGSPWG
-755 QKSATII
+755 QTKATII
-762 WTAKPQSLNIKTL
+762 WTAKPQSLNVKTL
-775 PDKLK
+775 PNKLK

-917 ESETFSTTFQVQI
+917 ESKTFSTTFQVQI

-942 DPINITVH
+942 DPVNIAVH

-964 QQSSVTLQESI
+964 QQGSVTLQESI

-1250 TTSKLDPSHL
+1250 TSSKLDPSHL

-1300 NSYIMSRVLKISGGT
+1300 NSYIMSRTLKISGGT

-1337 YTPEISATVNQT
+1337 HTPEISATVNQT

-1373 IATVKKTQL
+1373 ITTIKKAQL
-1382 RCVKRIKKSD
+1382 RCIKRIKKAD

>member
-1 MATPISI
+1 MA
-8 EIKKSSNTCYFVG
+8 V
-21 ETSNVKVRSINVTYD
+21 
-36 DGTVKALTSGYT
+36 YT
-48 VSQVDTSEAGE
+48 EQIGS
-59 KISIVEYSGLT
+59 
-70 VELTVTVVDSYN
+70 
-82 VQAGTPNLE
+82 PNLE
-91 DVNITFDL
+91 DVTATFDDS
-99 ETGLLKV
+99 TGKV
-106 TGTGEFLSLSN
+106 VISGTGATKNFTYSARLFKDY
-117 IENTPS
+117 S
-123 SIKTRI
+123 SQIKTVVVNEGVTKLGNYIFYFWSECTVFDIASTVKEFGNYSFYYTGIYSFAPEAGAILGSTMLSKSSLVKLTI
-129 KKVNIGNG
+129 KAGTSEIPSELCRACKKLTD
-137 ITKIPVD
+137 ITLP
-144 AFGGNKNLEDI
+144 E
-155 SFPNTLEEICDGNFY
+155 T
-170 STKITQ
+170 IT
-176 IVFPQSLKKIGKSCF
+176 KIGKS
-191 SSSALISLEIP
+191 
-202 DSILEIG
+202 
-209 SSSFSNLSSLK
+209 SFASCMA
-220 KVIFHEGLE
+220 LE
-229 TISPVAFNECP
+229 TFKLPPSVVSLDTGSFGDLE
-240 LITELA
+240 A
-246 LPSTLKNMQ
+246 LKTIGLMQ
-255 YNFQGSSLESLEM
+255 NVKGMLYQTFQGCIKLEDGYIPYGITQINGAYNRCHAIRTITVPKSVTRVLDYAFGPMNNLESIYFL
-268 GGEGTI
+268 TSSTYI
-274 FSSSGSE
+274 APSSGVTKG
-281 RISNI
+281 
-286 SAKSMTIRGGTI
+286 ATIC
-298 DNGAFYYNNT
+298 N
-308 VENLSLGEAVKWN
+308 
-321 GSGQFNGCS
+321 
-330 NLTDVSISNGITSI
+330 SISNSTAKHDKMKIYGFAGSTAETYASTYSI
-344 PENCFRDCSSLDNV
+344 PFVALGEFKSLELITKPNKLTYKIGELLDLEGFYLQAEYEGASFRVPPDSVSGFDSETVGIKTVVLSYEGVDVSFDVTVSEEKEKTLDSI
-358 VFPGSITEIGGS
+358 SITK
-370 VFSGCSSLKNIT
+370 L
-382 LSKNLKSIPSY
+382 
-393 CFSKCA
+393 
-399 FETFSIPDNFA
+399 PDNT
-410 IETLGDVLFQNCSN
+410 EYVLMDDFDPTGLEVSANYSDGTSEIISN
-424 LTSVYIGNNVKTIG
+424 YT
-438 SGCFYG
+438 
-444 ADSLATIR
+444 
-452 INQKENA
+452 
-459 ISGAPWAASNATVE
+459 ISGVD
-473 WGNAILTGIEI
+473 TG
-484 TTLPTKTSYKKGDVF
+484 
-499 DNSGL
+499 
-504 TVTATYDDGTTK
+504 
-516 KITGYTLSSPDMT
+516 
-529 SPGEKT
+529 SPGT
-535 ITVTYQEK
+535 NIVTVTYEGK
-543 TATFNITV
+543 TATFSITV
-551 YDIISIKVKEY
+551 YNIVSIKIKEY
-562 FGKTSVFF
+562 FGRGSDFF
-570 IGDENTGTYR
+570 VGDENTGNYR
-580 YAAKSLTV
+580 YAAKSLTA

-593 EEETVSYGNFTETLV
+593 EERTISYGNFTETEV
-608 DTSKAGSYYTTISY
+608 DTSKVGSYYTTIKY
-622 KGKEIQN
+622 LNLEIQS

-634 GSPFTTTTGYPDKES
+634 GSPFTTKTGYPDKDS
-649 ATATLDLNT
+649 ATLTLDTDT
-658 GVCTILGTNQVGVPV
+658 GLCTVSGTGQLGRPQIS
-673 NTPRSF
+673 PRSF
-679 GEKIKELKISEGI
+679 GYKVKTLEIGEGI
-692 IGIYRFTF
+692 NGIHTF
-700 CSNITLLDIPS
+700 SYCSEVSLVTIPS
-711 TVEELSEG
+711 TVEELFASG
-719 SLPIYGITGILG
+719 YTDGLNGIFG
-731 SGGFSTAIIRI
+731 SGGYSTAIIRI

-942 DPINITVH
+942 DPVNIAVH

-1003 GEEYYPTGKIEVYL
+1003 GEEFYPSGKIEVYI
-1017 ERNKTKLKIFTGE
+1017 EKKGTKIKIFTGE
-1030 IDTAERASNSLTR
+1030 IDSAERASNSLTR

-1112 NAINIIKDLCLQNS
+1112 NAINTIKDLCLQNS

-1147 QFGTTVSGAKI
+1147 QFGTTVSGVKI

-1250 TTSKLDPSHL
+1250 TTSKLDPLHL

-1274 FNMVGQTVEMKTI
+1274 FNMIGQTVEMKTI

-1300 NSYIMSRVLKISGGT
+1300 NSYIMSRTLKISGGT

-1373 IATVKKTQL
+1373 ITTIKKAQL
-1382 RCVKRIKKSD
+1382 RCIKRIKKAD

>member
-1 MATPISI
+1 MA
-8 EIKKSSNTCYFVG
+8 V
-21 ETSNVKVRSINVTYD
+21 
-36 DGTVKALTSGYT
+36 YT
-48 VSQVDTSEAGE
+48 EQIGS
-59 KISIVEYSGLT
+59 
-70 VELTVTVVDSYN
+70 
-82 VQAGTPNLE
+82 PNLE
-91 DVNITFDL
+91 DVIATFDDETGKAIISGTGATKDFTSSRALFEDYRRQIKSLTVEDGVTSLGDYICYFWSNCTNFNVSNTVKAFGERCFYYTGIKSFTIESEVETLGTYMFDSSQL
-99 ETGLLKV
+99 ETI
-106 TGTGEFLSLSN
+106 T
-117 IENTPS
+117 
-123 SIKTRI
+123 IKS
-129 KKVNIGNG
+129 G
-137 ITKIPVD
+137 
-144 AFGGNKNLEDI
+144 
-155 SFPNTLEEICDGNFY
+155 
-170 STKITQ
+170 ITQ
-176 IVFPQSLKKIGKSCF
+176 IPSNFCNGCKKLTTVILPESITKIGKSSFANCTTLTQIKLPPSIVSLDTSPF
-191 SSSALISLEIP
+191 ASSKNI
-202 DSILEIG
+202 
-209 SSSFSNLSSLK
+209 
-220 KVIFHEGLE
+220 E
-229 TISPVAFNECP
+229 TIGMMQSVKGTLWQTFKNCMKLKEAYIPYGVTVIDEAFNFCYAVQTVTVP
-240 LITELA
+240 KSVTTIRNYA
-246 LPSTLKNMQ
+246 
-255 YNFQGSSLESLEM
+255 FGSMNNLRNIYILNPNAN
-268 GGEGTI
+268 I
-274 FSSSGSE
+274 AASSG
-281 RISNI
+281 IV
-286 SAKSMTIRGGTI
+286 KGGTI
-298 DNGAFYYNNT
+298 CNSISGSTAKFGKIRMYGFAGSTAETYANNNNIPF
-308 VENLSLGEAVKWN
+308 VALGEFKNLELITKPNKLTYKIGELLDLEGFYLQAEYEGASFRVPPDSV
-321 GSGQFNGCS
+321 SGFDSETVGIKTVVLS
-330 NLTDVSISNGITSI
+330 YEGVDVSFDVTVSEEKEKTLDSISITKLPDNTEYVLMDDFDPTGLEVSANYSDGTSEIISNYT
-344 PENCFRDCSSLDNV
+344 
-358 VFPGSITEIGGS
+358 
-370 VFSGCSSLKNIT
+370 
-382 LSKNLKSIPSY
+382 
-393 CFSKCA
+393 
-399 FETFSIPDNFA
+399 
-410 IETLGDVLFQNCSN
+410 
-424 LTSVYIGNNVKTIG
+424 
-438 SGCFYG
+438 
-444 ADSLATIR
+444 
-452 INQKENA
+452 
-459 ISGAPWAASNATVE
+459 ISGVD
-473 WGNAILTGIEI
+473 TG
-484 TTLPTKTSYKKGDVF
+484 
-499 DNSGL
+499 
-504 TVTATYDDGTTK
+504 
-516 KITGYTLSSPDMT
+516 
-529 SPGEKT
+529 SPGT
-535 ITVTYQEK
+535 NIVTVTYEGK
-543 TATFNITV
+543 TATFSITV
-551 YDIISIKVKEY
+551 YNIVSIKIKEY
-562 FGKTSVFF
+562 FGRGSDFF
-570 IGDENTGTYR
+570 VGDENTGNYR
-580 YAAKSLTV
+580 YAAKSLTA

-593 EEETVSYGNFTETLV
+593 EERTISYGNFTETEV
-608 DTSKAGSYYTTISY
+608 DTSKVGSYYTTIKY
-622 KGKEIQN
+622 LNLEIQS

-634 GSPFTTTTGYPDKES
+634 GSPFTTKTGYPDKDS
-649 ATATLDLNT
+649 ATLTLDTDT
-658 GVCTILGTNQVGVPV
+658 GLCTVSGTGQLGRPQIS
-673 NTPRSF
+673 PRSF
-679 GEKIKELKISEGI
+679 GYKVKTLEIGEGI
-692 IGIYRFTF
+692 SGIHTF
-700 CSNITLLDIPS
+700 SYCSEVSLVTIPS
-711 TVEELSEG
+711 TVEELFASG
-719 SLPIYGITGILG
+719 YTDGLNGIFG
-731 SGGFSTAIIRI
+731 SGGYSTAIIRI

-907 VIYTEVISDT
+907 VIYTEVIGDT

-964 QQSSVTLQESI
+964 QQGSVTLQESI

-1003 GEEYYPTGKIEVYL
+1003 GEEYYPTGRIEVYL

-1112 NAINIIKDLCLQNS
+1112 NAISIIKDLCLQNS

-1287 KYLEDGT
+1287 KYLDDGT

-1300 NSYIMSRVLKISGGT
+1300 NSYIMSRTLKISGGT

-1359 EFSDGTDIAMLADD
+1359 EFSDGTDIAMLAGD
-1373 IATVKKTQL
+1373 ITTVKKAQL
-1382 RCVKRIKKSD
+1382 RCIKRIKKAD

>member
-1 MATPISI
+1 MA
-8 EIKKSSNTCYFVG
+8 V
-21 ETSNVKVRSINVTYD
+21 
-36 DGTVKALTSGYT
+36 YT
-48 VSQVDTSEAGE
+48 EQIGS
-59 KISIVEYSGLT
+59 
-70 VELTVTVVDSYN
+70 
-82 VQAGTPNLE
+82 PNLE
-91 DVNITFDL
+91 DVTATFDDS
-99 ETGLLKV
+99 TGKV
-106 TGTGEFLSLSN
+106 VISGTGATKNFTYSARLFKDY
-117 IENTPS
+117 S
-123 SIKTRI
+123 SQIKTVVVNEGVTKLGNYIFYFWSECTVFDIASTVKEFGNYSFYYTGIYSFAPEAGAILGSTMLSKSSLVKLTI
-129 KKVNIGNG
+129 KAGTSEIPSELCRACNKLTD
-137 ITKIPVD
+137 ITLPETI
-144 AFGGNKNLEDI
+144 A
-155 SFPNTLEEICDGNFY
+155 
-170 STKITQ
+170 
-176 IVFPQSLKKIGKSCF
+176 KIGKS
-191 SSSALISLEIP
+191 
-202 DSILEIG
+202 
-209 SSSFSNLSSLK
+209 SFASCMA
-220 KVIFHEGLE
+220 LE
-229 TISPVAFNECP
+229 TFKLPPSVVSLDTGSFGDLE
-240 LITELA
+240 A
-246 LPSTLKNMQ
+246 LKTIGLMQ
-255 YNFQGSSLESLEM
+255 NVKGMLYQTFQGCIKLEDGYIPYGITQINGAYNRCHAIRTITVPKSVTRVLDYAFGPMNNLESIYFL
-268 GGEGTI
+268 TSSTYI
-274 FSSSGSE
+274 APSSGVTKG
-281 RISNI
+281 
-286 SAKSMTIRGGTI
+286 ATIC
-298 DNGAFYYNNT
+298 N
-308 VENLSLGEAVKWN
+308 
-321 GSGQFNGCS
+321 
-330 NLTDVSISNGITSI
+330 SISNSTAKHDKMKIYGFAGSTAETYASTYSI
-344 PENCFRDCSSLDNV
+344 PFVALGEFKSLELITKPNKLTYKIGELLDLEGFYLQAEYEGASFRVPPDSVSGFDSETVGIKTVVLSYEGVDVSFDVTVSEEKEKTLDSI
-358 VFPGSITEIGGS
+358 SITK
-370 VFSGCSSLKNIT
+370 L
-382 LSKNLKSIPSY
+382 
-393 CFSKCA
+393 
-399 FETFSIPDNFA
+399 PDNT
-410 IETLGDVLFQNCSN
+410 EYVLMDDFDPTGLEVSANYSDGTSEIISN
-424 LTSVYIGNNVKTIG
+424 YT
-438 SGCFYG
+438 
-444 ADSLATIR
+444 
-452 INQKENA
+452 
-459 ISGAPWAASNATVE
+459 ISGVD
-473 WGNAILTGIEI
+473 TG
-484 TTLPTKTSYKKGDVF
+484 
-499 DNSGL
+499 
-504 TVTATYDDGTTK
+504 
-516 KITGYTLSSPDMT
+516 
-529 SPGEKT
+529 SPGT
-535 ITVTYQEK
+535 NIVTVTYEGK
-543 TATFNITV
+543 TATFSITV
-551 YDIISIKVKEY
+551 YNIVSIKIKEY
-562 FGKTSVFF
+562 FGRGSDFF
-570 IGDENTGTYR
+570 VGDENTGNYR
-580 YAAKSLTV
+580 YAAKSLTA

-593 EEETVSYGNFTETLV
+593 EERTISYGNFTETEV
-608 DTSKAGSYYTTISY
+608 DTSKVGSYYTTIKY
-622 KGKEIQN
+622 LNLEIQS

-634 GSPFTTTTGYPDKES
+634 GSPFTTKTGYPDKDS
-649 ATATLDLNT
+649 ATLTLDTDT
-658 GVCTILGTNQVGVPV
+658 GLCTVSGTGQLGRPQIS
-673 NTPRSF
+673 PRSF
-679 GEKIKELKISEGI
+679 GYKVKTLEIGEGI
-692 IGIYRFTF
+692 SGIHTF
-700 CSNITLLDIPS
+700 SYCSEVSLVTIPS
-711 TVEELSEG
+711 TVEELFASG
-719 SLPIYGITGILG
+719 YTDGLNGIFG
-731 SGGFSTAIIRI
+731 SGGYSTAIIRI
-742 NAKKDSISGSPWG
+742 NAKKDSIAGSPWG

-775 PDKLK
+775 PNKLK

-799 NGKEYNLDGELSYSV
+799 NGKEYNLDGDLSYSV
-814 NMSESGKQT
+814 NMSETGKQT

-1003 GEEYYPTGKIEVYL
+1003 GEEYYPTGRIEVYL

-1147 QFGTTVSGAKI
+1147 QFGTTVSGVKI

-1184 QEFMADPY
+1184 REFMADPY

-1274 FNMVGQTVEMKTI
+1274 FNMIGQTVEMKTI

-1300 NSYIMSRVLKISGGT
+1300 NSYIMSRTLKISGGT

-1373 IATVKKTQL
+1373 RTTVKKAQL
-1382 RCVKRIKKSD
+1382 RCIKRIKKSN

>member
-1 MATPISI
+1 MA
-8 EIKKSSNTCYFVG
+8 V
-21 ETSNVKVRSINVTYD
+21 
-36 DGTVKALTSGYT
+36 YT
-48 VSQVDTSEAGE
+48 EQIGS
-59 KISIVEYSGLT
+59 
-70 VELTVTVVDSYN
+70 
-82 VQAGTPNLE
+82 PNLE
-91 DVNITFDL
+91 DVTATFDDS
-99 ETGLLKV
+99 TGKV
-106 TGTGEFLSLSN
+106 VISGTGATKNFTYSARLFKDY
-117 IENTPS
+117 S
-123 SIKTRI
+123 SQIKTVVVNEGVTKLGNYIFYFWSECTVFDIASTVKEFGNYSFYYTGIYSFAPEAGAILGSTMLSKSSLVKLTI
-129 KKVNIGNG
+129 KAGTSEIPSELCRACKKLTD
-137 ITKIPVD
+137 ITLP
-144 AFGGNKNLEDI
+144 E
-155 SFPNTLEEICDGNFY
+155 T
-170 STKITQ
+170 IT
-176 IVFPQSLKKIGKSCF
+176 KIGKS
-191 SSSALISLEIP
+191 
-202 DSILEIG
+202 
-209 SSSFSNLSSLK
+209 SFASCMA
-220 KVIFHEGLE
+220 LE
-229 TISPVAFNECP
+229 TFKLPPSVVSLDTGSFGDLE
-240 LITELA
+240 A
-246 LPSTLKNMQ
+246 LKTIGLMQ
-255 YNFQGSSLESLEM
+255 NVKGMLYQTFQGCIKLEDGYIPYGITQINGAYNRCHAIRTITVPKSVTRVLDYAFGPMNNLESIYFL
-268 GGEGTI
+268 TSSTYI
-274 FSSSGSE
+274 APSSGVTKG
-281 RISNI
+281 
-286 SAKSMTIRGGTI
+286 ATIC
-298 DNGAFYYNNT
+298 N
-308 VENLSLGEAVKWN
+308 
-321 GSGQFNGCS
+321 
-330 NLTDVSISNGITSI
+330 SISNSTAKHDKMKIYGFAGSTAETYASTYSI
-344 PENCFRDCSSLDNV
+344 PFVALGEFKSLELITKPNKLTYKIGELLDLEGFYLQAEYEGASFRVPPDSVSGFDSETVGIKTVVLSYEGVDVSFDVTVSEEKEKTLDSI
-358 VFPGSITEIGGS
+358 SITK
-370 VFSGCSSLKNIT
+370 L
-382 LSKNLKSIPSY
+382 
-393 CFSKCA
+393 
-399 FETFSIPDNFA
+399 PDNT
-410 IETLGDVLFQNCSN
+410 EYVLMDDFDPTGLEVSANYSDGTSEIISN
-424 LTSVYIGNNVKTIG
+424 YT
-438 SGCFYG
+438 
-444 ADSLATIR
+444 
-452 INQKENA
+452 
-459 ISGAPWAASNATVE
+459 ISGVD
-473 WGNAILTGIEI
+473 TG
-484 TTLPTKTSYKKGDVF
+484 
-499 DNSGL
+499 
-504 TVTATYDDGTTK
+504 
-516 KITGYTLSSPDMT
+516 
-529 SPGEKT
+529 SPGT
-535 ITVTYQEK
+535 NIVTVTYEGK
-543 TATFNITV
+543 TATFSITV
-551 YDIISIKVKEY
+551 YNIVSIKIKEY
-562 FGKTSVFF
+562 FGRGSDFF
-570 IGDENTGTYR
+570 VGDENTGNYR
-580 YAAKSLTV
+580 YAAKSLTA

-593 EEETVSYGNFTETLV
+593 EERTISYGNFTETEV
-608 DTSKAGSYYTTISY
+608 DTSKVGSYYTTIKY
-622 KGKEIQN
+622 LNLEIQS

-634 GSPFTTTTGYPDKES
+634 GSPFTTKTGYPDKDS
-649 ATATLDLNT
+649 ATLTLDTDT
-658 GVCTILGTNQVGVPV
+658 GLCTVSGTGQLGRPQIS
-673 NTPRSF
+673 PRSF
-679 GEKIKELKISEGI
+679 GYKVKTLEIGEGI
-692 IGIYRFTF
+692 SGIHTF
-700 CSNITLLDIPS
+700 SYCSEVSLVTIPS
-711 TVEELSEG
+711 TVEELFASG
-719 SLPIYGITGILG
+719 YTDGLNGIFG
-731 SGGFSTAIIRI
+731 SGGYSTAIIRI

-907 VIYTEVISDT
+907 VIYTEVIGDT

-964 QQSSVTLQESI
+964 QQGSVTLQESI

-1003 GEEYYPTGKIEVYL
+1003 GEEYYPTGRIEVYL

-1147 QFGTTVSGAKI
+1147 QFGTTVSGVKI

-1184 QEFMADPY
+1184 REFMADPY

-1373 IATVKKTQL
+1373 ITTIKKAQL
-1382 RCVKRIKKSD
+1382 RCIKRIKKAD

>member
-1 MATPISI
+1 MA
-8 EIKKSSNTCYFVG
+8 V
-21 ETSNVKVRSINVTYD
+21 
-36 DGTVKALTSGYT
+36 YT
-48 VSQVDTSEAGE
+48 EQIGS
-59 KISIVEYSGLT
+59 
-70 VELTVTVVDSYN
+70 
-82 VQAGTPNLE
+82 PNLE
-91 DVNITFDL
+91 DVTATFDDS
-99 ETGLLKV
+99 TGKV
-106 TGTGEFLSLSN
+106 VISGTGATKNFTYSARLFKDY
-117 IENTPS
+117 S
-123 SIKTRI
+123 SQIKTVVVNEGVTKLGNYIFYFWSECTVFDIASTVKEFGNYSFYYTGIYSFAPEAGAILGSTMLSKSSLVKLTI
-129 KKVNIGNG
+129 KAGTSEIPSELCRACKKLTD
-137 ITKIPVD
+137 ITLP
-144 AFGGNKNLEDI
+144 E
-155 SFPNTLEEICDGNFY
+155 T
-170 STKITQ
+170 IT
-176 IVFPQSLKKIGKSCF
+176 KIGKS
-191 SSSALISLEIP
+191 
-202 DSILEIG
+202 
-209 SSSFSNLSSLK
+209 SFASCMA
-220 KVIFHEGLE
+220 LE
-229 TISPVAFNECP
+229 TFKLPPSVVSLDTGSFGDLE
-240 LITELA
+240 A
-246 LPSTLKNMQ
+246 LKTIGLMQ
-255 YNFQGSSLESLEM
+255 NVKGMLYQTFQGCIKLEDGYIPYGITQINGAYNRCHAIRTITVPKSVTRVLDYAFGPMNNLESIYFL
-268 GGEGTI
+268 TSSTYI
-274 FSSSGSE
+274 APSSGVTKG
-281 RISNI
+281 
-286 SAKSMTIRGGTI
+286 ATIC
-298 DNGAFYYNNT
+298 N
-308 VENLSLGEAVKWN
+308 
-321 GSGQFNGCS
+321 
-330 NLTDVSISNGITSI
+330 SISNSTAKHDKMKIYGFAGSTAETYASTYSI
-344 PENCFRDCSSLDNV
+344 PFVALGEFKSLELITKPNKLTYKIGELLDLEGFYLQAEYEGASFRVPPDSVSGFDSETVGIKTVVLSYEGVDVSFDVTVSEEKEKTLDSI
-358 VFPGSITEIGGS
+358 SITK
-370 VFSGCSSLKNIT
+370 L
-382 LSKNLKSIPSY
+382 
-393 CFSKCA
+393 
-399 FETFSIPDNFA
+399 PDNT
-410 IETLGDVLFQNCSN
+410 EYVLMDDFDPTGLEVSANYSDGTSEIISN
-424 LTSVYIGNNVKTIG
+424 YT
-438 SGCFYG
+438 
-444 ADSLATIR
+444 
-452 INQKENA
+452 
-459 ISGAPWAASNATVE
+459 ISGVD
-473 WGNAILTGIEI
+473 TG
-484 TTLPTKTSYKKGDVF
+484 
-499 DNSGL
+499 
-504 TVTATYDDGTTK
+504 
-516 KITGYTLSSPDMT
+516 
-529 SPGEKT
+529 SPGT
-535 ITVTYQEK
+535 NIVTVTYEGK
-543 TATFNITV
+543 TATFSITV
-551 YDIISIKVKEY
+551 YNIVSIKIKEY
-562 FGKTSVFF
+562 FGRGSDFF
-570 IGDENTGTYR
+570 VGDENTGNYR
-580 YAAKSLTV
+580 YAAKSLTA

-593 EEETVSYGNFTETLV
+593 EERTISYGNFTETEV
-608 DTSKAGSYYTTISY
+608 DTSKVGSYYTTIKY
-622 KGKEIQN
+622 LNLEIQS

-634 GSPFTTTTGYPDKES
+634 GSPFTTKTGYPDKDS
-649 ATATLDLNT
+649 ATLTLDTDT
-658 GVCTILGTNQVGVPV
+658 GLCTVSGTGQLGRPQIS
-673 NTPRSF
+673 PRSF
-679 GEKIKELKISEGI
+679 GYKVKTLEIGEGI
-692 IGIYRFTF
+692 SGIHTF
-700 CSNITLLDIPS
+700 SYCSEVSLVTIPS
-711 TVEELSEG
+711 TVEELFASG
-719 SLPIYGITGILG
+719 YTDGLNGIFG
-731 SGGFSTAIIRI
+731 SGGYSTAIIRI

-838 FQIEIEAPEKVKGIR
+838 FQIEIEAPEKAKGIR

-907 VIYTEVISDT
+907 VIYTEVIGDT

-964 QQSSVTLQESI
+964 QQGSVTLQESI

-1003 GEEYYPTGKIEVYL
+1003 GEEYYPTGRIEVYL

-1112 NAINIIKDLCLQNS
+1112 NAISIIKDLCLQNS

-1287 KYLEDGT
+1287 KYLDDGT

-1300 NSYIMSRVLKISGGT
+1300 NSYIMSRTLKISGGT

-1359 EFSDGTDIAMLADD
+1359 EFSDGTDIAMLAGD
-1373 IATVKKTQL
+1373 ITTVKKAQL
-1382 RCVKRIKKSD
+1382 RCIKRIKKAD

>member
-1 MATPISI
+1 MA
-8 EIKKSSNTCYFVG
+8 V
-21 ETSNVKVRSINVTYD
+21 
-36 DGTVKALTSGYT
+36 YT
-48 VSQVDTSEAGE
+48 EQIGS
-59 KISIVEYSGLT
+59 
-70 VELTVTVVDSYN
+70 
-82 VQAGTPNLE
+82 PNLE
-91 DVNITFDL
+91 DVTATFDDS
-99 ETGLLKV
+99 TGKV
-106 TGTGEFLSLSN
+106 VISGTGATKNFTYSARLFKDY
-117 IENTPS
+117 S
-123 SIKTRI
+123 SQIKTVVVNEGVTKLGNYIFYFWSECTVFDIASTVKEFGNYSFYYTGIYSFAPEAGAILGSTMLSKSSLVKLTI
-129 KKVNIGNG
+129 KAGTSEIPSELCRACKKLTD
-137 ITKIPVD
+137 ITLP
-144 AFGGNKNLEDI
+144 E
-155 SFPNTLEEICDGNFY
+155 T
-170 STKITQ
+170 IT
-176 IVFPQSLKKIGKSCF
+176 KIGKS
-191 SSSALISLEIP
+191 
-202 DSILEIG
+202 
-209 SSSFSNLSSLK
+209 SFASCMA
-220 KVIFHEGLE
+220 LE
-229 TISPVAFNECP
+229 TFKLPPSVVSLDTGSFGDLE
-240 LITELA
+240 A
-246 LPSTLKNMQ
+246 LKTIGLMQ
-255 YNFQGSSLESLEM
+255 NVKGMLYQTFQGCIKLEDGYIPYGITQINGAYNRCHAIRTITVPKSVTRVLDYAFGPMNNLESIYFL
-268 GGEGTI
+268 TSSTYI
-274 FSSSGSE
+274 APSSGVTKG
-281 RISNI
+281 
-286 SAKSMTIRGGTI
+286 ATIC
-298 DNGAFYYNNT
+298 N
-308 VENLSLGEAVKWN
+308 
-321 GSGQFNGCS
+321 
-330 NLTDVSISNGITSI
+330 SISNSTAKHDKMKIYGFAGSTAETYASTYSI
-344 PENCFRDCSSLDNV
+344 PFVALGEFKSLELITKPNKLTYKIGELLDLEGFYLQAEYEGASFRVPPDSVSGFDSETVGIKTVVLSYEGVDVSFDVTVSEEKEKTLDSI
-358 VFPGSITEIGGS
+358 SITK
-370 VFSGCSSLKNIT
+370 L
-382 LSKNLKSIPSY
+382 
-393 CFSKCA
+393 
-399 FETFSIPDNFA
+399 PDNT
-410 IETLGDVLFQNCSN
+410 EYVLMDDFDPTGLEVSANYSDGTSEIISN
-424 LTSVYIGNNVKTIG
+424 YT
-438 SGCFYG
+438 
-444 ADSLATIR
+444 
-452 INQKENA
+452 
-459 ISGAPWAASNATVE
+459 ISGVD
-473 WGNAILTGIEI
+473 TG
-484 TTLPTKTSYKKGDVF
+484 
-499 DNSGL
+499 
-504 TVTATYDDGTTK
+504 
-516 KITGYTLSSPDMT
+516 
-529 SPGEKT
+529 SPGT
-535 ITVTYQEK
+535 NIVTVTYEGK
-543 TATFNITV
+543 TATFSITV
-551 YDIISIKVKEY
+551 YNIVSIKIKEY
-562 FGKTSVFF
+562 FGRGSDFF
-570 IGDENTGTYR
+570 VGDENTGNYR
-580 YAAKSLTV
+580 YAAKSLTA

-593 EEETVSYGNFTETLV
+593 EERTISYGNFTETEV
-608 DTSKAGSYYTTISY
+608 DTSKVGSYYTTIKY
-622 KGKEIQN
+622 LNLEIQS

-634 GSPFTTTTGYPDKES
+634 GSPFTTKTGYPDKDS
-649 ATATLDLNT
+649 ATLTLDTDT
-658 GVCTILGTNQVGVPV
+658 GLCTVSGTGQLGRPQIS
-673 NTPRSF
+673 PRSF
-679 GEKIKELKISEGI
+679 GYKVKTLEIGEGI
-692 IGIYRFTF
+692 SGIHTF
-700 CSNITLLDIPS
+700 SYCSEVSLVTIPS
-711 TVEELSEG
+711 TVEELFASG
-719 SLPIYGITGILG
+719 YTDGLNGIFG
-731 SGGFSTAIIRI
+731 SGGYSTAIIRI
-742 NAKKDSISGSPWG
+742 NAKKDSIAGSPWG

-775 PDKLK
+775 PNKLK

-799 NGKEYNLDGELSYSV
+799 NGKEYNLDGDLSYSV
-814 NMSESGKQT
+814 NMSETGKQT

-964 QQSSVTLQESI
+964 QQGSVTLQESI

-1003 GEEYYPTGKIEVYL
+1003 GEEYYPTGRIEVYL

-1062 YKNRTVDSQMVFT
+1062 YKNRTIDSQMVFS

-1081 ALFAYLGIE
+1081 ALFEYLGIE

-1147 QFGTTVSGAKI
+1147 QFGTTVLGVKI

-1184 QEFMADPY
+1184 REFMADPY

-1359 EFSDGTDIAMLADD
+1359 EFSDGIDIAMLADD

-1382 RCVKRIKKSD
+1382 RCIKRIKKAD

>member
-1 MATPISI
+1 MA
-8 EIKKSSNTCYFVG
+8 V
-21 ETSNVKVRSINVTYD
+21 
-36 DGTVKALTSGYT
+36 YT
-48 VSQVDTSEAGE
+48 EQIGS
-59 KISIVEYSGLT
+59 
-70 VELTVTVVDSYN
+70 
-82 VQAGTPNLE
+82 PNLE
-91 DVNITFDL
+91 DVTATFDDS
-99 ETGLLKV
+99 TGKV
-106 TGTGEFLSLSN
+106 VISGTGATKNFTYSARLFKDY
-117 IENTPS
+117 S
-123 SIKTRI
+123 SQIKTVVVNEGVTKLGNYIFYFWSECTVFDIASTVKEFGNYSFYYTGIYSFAPEAGAILGSTMLSKSSLVKLTI
-129 KKVNIGNG
+129 KAGTSEIPSELCRACKKLTD
-137 ITKIPVD
+137 ITLP
-144 AFGGNKNLEDI
+144 E
-155 SFPNTLEEICDGNFY
+155 T
-170 STKITQ
+170 IT
-176 IVFPQSLKKIGKSCF
+176 KIGKS
-191 SSSALISLEIP
+191 
-202 DSILEIG
+202 
-209 SSSFSNLSSLK
+209 SFASCMA
-220 KVIFHEGLE
+220 LE
-229 TISPVAFNECP
+229 TFKLPPSVVSLDTGSFGDLE
-240 LITELA
+240 A
-246 LPSTLKNMQ
+246 LKTIGLMQ
-255 YNFQGSSLESLEM
+255 NVKGMLYQTFQGCIKLEDGYIPYGITQINGAYNRCHAIRTITVPKSVTRVLDYAFGPMNNLESIYFL
-268 GGEGTI
+268 TSSTYI
-274 FSSSGSE
+274 APSSGVTKG
-281 RISNI
+281 
-286 SAKSMTIRGGTI
+286 ATIC
-298 DNGAFYYNNT
+298 N
-308 VENLSLGEAVKWN
+308 
-321 GSGQFNGCS
+321 
-330 NLTDVSISNGITSI
+330 SISNSTAKHDKMKIYGFAGSTAETYASTYSI
-344 PENCFRDCSSLDNV
+344 PFVALGEFKSLELITKPNKLTYKIGELLDLEGIYLQAEYEGASFRVPPDSVSGFDSETVGIKTVVLSYEGVDVSFDVTVSEEKEKTLDSI
-358 VFPGSITEIGGS
+358 SITK
-370 VFSGCSSLKNIT
+370 L
-382 LSKNLKSIPSY
+382 
-393 CFSKCA
+393 
-399 FETFSIPDNFA
+399 PDNT
-410 IETLGDVLFQNCSN
+410 EYVLMDDFDPTGLEVSANYSDGTSEIISN
-424 LTSVYIGNNVKTIG
+424 YT
-438 SGCFYG
+438 
-444 ADSLATIR
+444 
-452 INQKENA
+452 
-459 ISGAPWAASNATVE
+459 ISGVD
-473 WGNAILTGIEI
+473 TG
-484 TTLPTKTSYKKGDVF
+484 
-499 DNSGL
+499 
-504 TVTATYDDGTTK
+504 
-516 KITGYTLSSPDMT
+516 
-529 SPGEKT
+529 SPGT
-535 ITVTYQEK
+535 NIVTVTYEGK
-543 TATFNITV
+543 TATFSITV
-551 YDIISIKVKEY
+551 YNIVSIKIKEY
-562 FGKTSVFF
+562 FGRGSDFF
-570 IGDENTGTYR
+570 VGDENTGNYR
-580 YAAKSLTV
+580 YAAKSLTA

-593 EEETVSYGNFTETLV
+593 EERTISYGNFTETEV
-608 DTSKAGSYYTTISY
+608 DTSKVGSYYTTIKY
-622 KGKEIQN
+622 LNLEIQS

-634 GSPFTTTTGYPDKES
+634 GSPFTTKTGYPDKDS
-649 ATATLDLNT
+649 ATLTLDTDT
-658 GVCTILGTNQVGVPV
+658 GLCTVSGTGQLGRPQIS
-673 NTPRSF
+673 PRSF
-679 GEKIKELKISEGI
+679 GYKVKTLEIGEGI
-692 IGIYRFTF
+692 SGIHTF
-700 CSNITLLDIPS
+700 SYCSEVSLVTIPS
-711 TVEELSEG
+711 TVEELFASG
-719 SLPIYGITGILG
+719 YTDGLNGIFG
-731 SGGFSTAIIRI
+731 SGGYSTAIIRI
-742 NAKKDSISGSPWG
+742 NAKKDSIAGSPWG

-775 PDKLK
+775 PNKLK

-799 NGKEYNLDGELSYSV
+799 NGKEYNLDGDLSYSV
-814 NMSESGKQT
+814 NMSETGKQT

-1003 GEEYYPTGKIEVYL
+1003 GEEFYPSGKIEVYI
-1017 ERNKTKLKIFTGE
+1017 EKKGTKIKIFTGE
-1030 IDTAERASNSLTR
+1030 IDSAERASNSLTR

-1112 NAINIIKDLCLQNS
+1112 NAINTIKDLCLQNS

-1147 QFGTTVSGAKI
+1147 QFGTTVSGVKI

-1250 TTSKLDPSHL
+1250 TTSKLDPLHL

-1274 FNMVGQTVEMKTI
+1274 FNMIGQTVEMKTI

-1300 NSYIMSRVLKISGGT
+1300 NSYIMSRTLKISGGT

-1373 IATVKKTQL
+1373 ITTIKKAQL
-1382 RCVKRIKKSD
+1382 RCIKRIKKAD

>member
-1 MATPISI
+1 MA
-8 EIKKSSNTCYFVG
+8 V
-21 ETSNVKVRSINVTYD
+21 
-36 DGTVKALTSGYT
+36 YT
-48 VSQVDTSEAGE
+48 EQIGS
-59 KISIVEYSGLT
+59 
-70 VELTVTVVDSYN
+70 
-82 VQAGTPNLE
+82 PNLE
-91 DVNITFDL
+91 DVTATFDDS
-99 ETGLLKV
+99 TGKV
-106 TGTGEFLSLSN
+106 VISGTGATKNFTYSARLFKDY
-117 IENTPS
+117 S
-123 SIKTRI
+123 SQIKTVVVNEGVTKLGNYIFYFWSECTVFDIASTVKEFGNYSFYYTGIYSFAPEAGAILGSTMLSKSSLVKLTI
-129 KKVNIGNG
+129 KAGTSEIPSELCRACKKLTD
-137 ITKIPVD
+137 ITLP
-144 AFGGNKNLEDI
+144 E
-155 SFPNTLEEICDGNFY
+155 T
-170 STKITQ
+170 IT
-176 IVFPQSLKKIGKSCF
+176 KIGKS
-191 SSSALISLEIP
+191 
-202 DSILEIG
+202 
-209 SSSFSNLSSLK
+209 SFASC
-220 KVIFHEGLE
+220 VALE
-229 TISPVAFNECP
+229 TFKLPPSVVSLDTGSFGDLE
-240 LITELA
+240 A
-246 LPSTLKNMQ
+246 LKTIGLMQ
-255 YNFQGSSLESLEM
+255 NVKGMLYQTFQGCIKLEDGYIPYGITQINGAYNRCHAIRTITVPKSVTRVLDYAFGPMNNLESIYFL
-268 GGEGTI
+268 TSSTYI
-274 FSSSGSE
+274 APSSGVTKG
-281 RISNI
+281 
-286 SAKSMTIRGGTI
+286 ATIC
-298 DNGAFYYNNT
+298 N
-308 VENLSLGEAVKWN
+308 
-321 GSGQFNGCS
+321 
-330 NLTDVSISNGITSI
+330 SISNSTAKHDKMKIYGFAGSTAETYASTYSI
-344 PENCFRDCSSLDNV
+344 PFVALGEFKSLELITKPNKLTYKIGELLDLEGFYLQAEYEGASFRVPPDSVYGFDSETVGIKTVVLSYEGVDVSFNV
-358 VFPGSITEIGGS
+358 TVSEEKEKTLESISITKLPGNTEY
-370 VFSGCSSLKNIT
+370 VLM
-382 LSKNLKSIPSY
+382 
-393 CFSKCA
+393 
-399 FETFSIPDNFA
+399 DNFDPTGLEVSA
-410 IETLGDVLFQNCSN
+410 NYSDGTSEIISN
-424 LTSVYIGNNVKTIG
+424 YT
-438 SGCFYG
+438 
-444 ADSLATIR
+444 
-452 INQKENA
+452 
-459 ISGAPWAASNATVE
+459 ISGVD
-473 WGNAILTGIEI
+473 TG
-484 TTLPTKTSYKKGDVF
+484 
-499 DNSGL
+499 
-504 TVTATYDDGTTK
+504 
-516 KITGYTLSSPDMT
+516 
-529 SPGEKT
+529 SPGT
-535 ITVTYQEK
+535 NIVTVTYEGK
-543 TATFNITV
+543 TATFSITV
-551 YDIISIKVKEY
+551 YNIVSIKIKEY
-562 FGKTSVFF
+562 FGRGSDFF
-570 IGDENTGTYR
+570 VGDENTGNYR
-580 YAAKSLTV
+580 YAAKSLTA

-593 EEETVSYGNFTETLV
+593 EERTISYGNFTETEV
-608 DTSKAGSYYTTISY
+608 DTSKVGSYYTTIKY
-622 KGKEIQN
+622 LNLEIQS

-634 GSPFTTTTGYPDKES
+634 GSPFTTKTGYPDKDS
-649 ATATLDLNT
+649 ATLTLDTDT
-658 GVCTILGTNQVGVPV
+658 GLCTVSGTGQLGRPQIS
-673 NTPRSF
+673 PRSF
-679 GEKIKELKISEGI
+679 GYKVKTLEIGEGI
-692 IGIYRFTF
+692 SGIHTF
-700 CSNITLLDIPS
+700 SYCSEVSLVTIPS
-711 TVEELSEG
+711 TVEELFASG
-719 SLPIYGITGILG
+719 YTDGLNGIFG
-731 SGGFSTAIIRI
+731 SGGYSTAIIRI

-762 WTAKPQSLNIKTL
+762 WTAKPQSLNVKTL
-775 PDKLK
+775 PNKLK

-799 NGKEYNLDGELSYSV
+799 NGKEYDLDGELSFSV

-838 FQIEIEAPEKVKGIR
+838 FQIEIEAPEKVKRIR

-890 YQTSGFN
+890 YKTSGFN

-1003 GEEYYPTGKIEVYL
+1003 GEEFYPSGKIEVYL

-1081 ALFAYLGIE
+1081 ALFSYLGIE

-1112 NAINIIKDLCLQNS
+1112 NAINTIKDLCLQNS

-1147 QFGTTVSGAKI
+1147 QFGTTVSGFKI

-1274 FNMVGQTVEMKTI
+1274 FNMIGQTVEMKTI

-1300 NSYIMSRVLKISGGT
+1300 NSYIMSRTLKISGGT

-1382 RCVKRIKKSD
+1382 RCIKRIKKAD

>member
-1 MATPISI
+1 MA
-8 EIKKSSNTCYFVG
+8 V
-21 ETSNVKVRSINVTYD
+21 
-36 DGTVKALTSGYT
+36 YT
-48 VSQVDTSEAGE
+48 EQIGS
-59 KISIVEYSGLT
+59 
-70 VELTVTVVDSYN
+70 
-82 VQAGTPNLE
+82 PNLE
-91 DVNITFDL
+91 DVTATFDDS
-99 ETGLLKV
+99 TGKV
-106 TGTGEFLSLSN
+106 VISGTGATKNFTYSARLFKDY
-117 IENTPS
+117 S
-123 SIKTRI
+123 SQIKTVVVNEGVTKLGNYIFYFWSECTVFDIASTVKEFGNYSFYYTGIYSFAPEAGAILGSTMLSKSSLVKLTI
-129 KKVNIGNG
+129 KAGTSEIPSELCRACKKLTD
-137 ITKIPVD
+137 ITLP
-144 AFGGNKNLEDI
+144 E
-155 SFPNTLEEICDGNFY
+155 T
-170 STKITQ
+170 IT
-176 IVFPQSLKKIGKSCF
+176 KIGKS
-191 SSSALISLEIP
+191 
-202 DSILEIG
+202 
-209 SSSFSNLSSLK
+209 SFASCMA
-220 KVIFHEGLE
+220 LE
-229 TISPVAFNECP
+229 TFKLPPSVVSLDTGSFGDLE
-240 LITELA
+240 A
-246 LPSTLKNMQ
+246 LKTIGLMQ
-255 YNFQGSSLESLEM
+255 NVKGMLYQTFQGCIKLEDGYIPYGITQINGAYNRCHAIRTITVPKSVTRVLDYAFGPMNNLESIYFL
-268 GGEGTI
+268 TSSTYI
-274 FSSSGSE
+274 APSSGVTKG
-281 RISNI
+281 
-286 SAKSMTIRGGTI
+286 ATIC
-298 DNGAFYYNNT
+298 N
-308 VENLSLGEAVKWN
+308 
-321 GSGQFNGCS
+321 
-330 NLTDVSISNGITSI
+330 SISNSTAKHDKMKIYGFAGSTAETYASTYSI
-344 PENCFRDCSSLDNV
+344 PFVALGEFKSLKLITKPNKLTYKIGELLDLEGFYLQAEYEGASFRVPPDSVSGFDSETVGIKTVVLSYEGVDVSFDVTVSEEKEKTLDSI
-358 VFPGSITEIGGS
+358 SITK
-370 VFSGCSSLKNIT
+370 L
-382 LSKNLKSIPSY
+382 
-393 CFSKCA
+393 
-399 FETFSIPDNFA
+399 PDNT
-410 IETLGDVLFQNCSN
+410 EYVLMDNFDSTGLEVSANYSDGTSEIISN
-424 LTSVYIGNNVKTIG
+424 YT
-438 SGCFYG
+438 
-444 ADSLATIR
+444 
-452 INQKENA
+452 
-459 ISGAPWAASNATVE
+459 ISGVD
-473 WGNAILTGIEI
+473 TG
-484 TTLPTKTSYKKGDVF
+484 
-499 DNSGL
+499 
-504 TVTATYDDGTTK
+504 
-516 KITGYTLSSPDMT
+516 
-529 SPGEKT
+529 SPGT
-535 ITVTYQEK
+535 NIVTVTYEGK
-543 TATFNITV
+543 TATFSITV
-551 YDIISIKVKEY
+551 YNIVSIKIKEY
-562 FGKTSVFF
+562 FGRGSDFF
-570 IGDENTGTYR
+570 VGDENTGNYR
-580 YAAKSLTV
+580 YAAKSLTA

-593 EEETVSYGNFTETLV
+593 EERTISYGNFTETEV
-608 DTSKAGSYYTTISY
+608 DTSKVGSYYTTIKY
-622 KGKEIQN
+622 LNLEIQS

-634 GSPFTTTTGYPDKES
+634 GSPFTTKTGYPDKDS
-649 ATATLDLNT
+649 ATLTLDTDT
-658 GVCTILGTNQVGVPV
+658 GLCTVSGTGQLGRPQIS
-673 NTPRSF
+673 PRSF
-679 GEKIKELKISEGI
+679 GYKVKTLEIGEGI
-692 IGIYRFTF
+692 SGIHTF
-700 CSNITLLDIPS
+700 SYCSEVSLVTIPS
-711 TVEELSEG
+711 TVEELFASG
-719 SLPIYGITGILG
+719 YTDGLNGIFG
-731 SGGFSTAIIRI
+731 SGGYSTAIIRI
-742 NAKKDSISGSPWG
+742 NAKKDSIAGSPWG

-775 PDKLK
+775 PNKLK
-780 YTVGDTFDPTGI
+780 YTAGDTFDPTGI

-799 NGKEYNLDGELSYSV
+799 NGKEYDLDGELSFSV

-823 VTVSCTEEDTVLTAK
+823 VTASCTEEDIVLTAK
-838 FQIEIEAPEKVKGIR
+838 FQIEIESPEKVKGIR
-853 ISKYPDKTYYKIGDS
+853 ISKYPDKTYYKIGDI

-897 SSKAGTNTVR
+897 SSKAGINTVR
-907 VIYTEVISDT
+907 VIYTEVISNT

-964 QQSSVTLQESI
+964 QRSSVTLQESI

-1003 GEEYYPTGKIEVYL
+1003 GEEFYPSGKIEVYI
-1017 ERNKTKLKIFTGE
+1017 EKKGTKIKIFTGE
-1030 IDTAERASNSLTR
+1030 IDSAERASNSLTR

-1147 QFGTTVSGAKI
+1147 QFGTTVSGVKI

-1184 QEFMADPY
+1184 REFMADPY

-1207 EKNIYHNR
+1207 EKNIYRNR

-1382 RCVKRIKKSD
+1382 RCIKRIKKAD

>member
-1 MATPISI
+1 MA
-8 EIKKSSNTCYFVG
+8 V
-21 ETSNVKVRSINVTYD
+21 
-36 DGTVKALTSGYT
+36 YT
-48 VSQVDTSEAGE
+48 EQIGS
-59 KISIVEYSGLT
+59 
-70 VELTVTVVDSYN
+70 
-82 VQAGTPNLE
+82 PNLE
-91 DVNITFDL
+91 DVTATFDDS
-99 ETGLLKV
+99 TGKV
-106 TGTGEFLSLSN
+106 VISGTGATKNFTYSARLFKDY
-117 IENTPS
+117 S
-123 SIKTRI
+123 SQIKTVVVNEGVTKLGNYIFYFWSECTVFDIASTVKEFGNYSFYYTGIYSFAPEAGAILGSTMLSKSSLVKLTI
-129 KKVNIGNG
+129 KAGTSEIPSELCRACKKLTD
-137 ITKIPVD
+137 ITLP
-144 AFGGNKNLEDI
+144 E
-155 SFPNTLEEICDGNFY
+155 T
-170 STKITQ
+170 IT
-176 IVFPQSLKKIGKSCF
+176 KIGKS
-191 SSSALISLEIP
+191 
-202 DSILEIG
+202 
-209 SSSFSNLSSLK
+209 SFASCMA
-220 KVIFHEGLE
+220 LE
-229 TISPVAFNECP
+229 TFKLPPSVVSLDTGSFGDLE
-240 LITELA
+240 A
-246 LPSTLKNMQ
+246 LKTIGLMQ
-255 YNFQGSSLESLEM
+255 NVKGMLYQTFQGCIKLEDGYIPYGITQINGAYNRCHAIRTITVPKSVTRVLDYAFGPMNNLESIYFL
-268 GGEGTI
+268 TSSTYI
-274 FSSSGSE
+274 APSSGVTKG
-281 RISNI
+281 
-286 SAKSMTIRGGTI
+286 ATIC
-298 DNGAFYYNNT
+298 N
-308 VENLSLGEAVKWN
+308 
-321 GSGQFNGCS
+321 
-330 NLTDVSISNGITSI
+330 SISNSTAKHDKMKIYGFAGSTAETYASTYSI
-344 PENCFRDCSSLDNV
+344 PFVALGEFKSLELITKPNKLTYKIGELLDLEGFYLQAEYEGASFRVPPDSVSGFDSETVGIKTVVLSYEGVDVSFDVTVSEEKEKTLDSI
-358 VFPGSITEIGGS
+358 SITK
-370 VFSGCSSLKNIT
+370 L
-382 LSKNLKSIPSY
+382 
-393 CFSKCA
+393 
-399 FETFSIPDNFA
+399 PDNT
-410 IETLGDVLFQNCSN
+410 EYVLMDDFDPTGLEVSANYSDGTSEIISN
-424 LTSVYIGNNVKTIG
+424 YT
-438 SGCFYG
+438 
-444 ADSLATIR
+444 
-452 INQKENA
+452 
-459 ISGAPWAASNATVE
+459 ISGVD
-473 WGNAILTGIEI
+473 TG
-484 TTLPTKTSYKKGDVF
+484 
-499 DNSGL
+499 
-504 TVTATYDDGTTK
+504 
-516 KITGYTLSSPDMT
+516 
-529 SPGEKT
+529 SPGT
-535 ITVTYQEK
+535 NIVTVTYEGK
-543 TATFNITV
+543 TATFSITV
-551 YDIISIKVKEY
+551 YNIVSIKIKEY
-562 FGKTSVFF
+562 FGRGSDFF
-570 IGDENTGTYR
+570 VGDENTGNYR
-580 YAAKSLTV
+580 YAAKSLTA

-593 EEETVSYGNFTETLV
+593 EERTISYGNFTETEV
-608 DTSKAGSYYTTISY
+608 DTSKVGSYYTTIKY
-622 KGKEIQN
+622 LNLEIQS

-634 GSPFTTTTGYPDKES
+634 GSPFTTKTGYPDKDS
-649 ATATLDLNT
+649 ATLTLDTDT
-658 GVCTILGTNQVGVPV
+658 GLCTVSGTGQLGRPQIS
-673 NTPRSF
+673 PRSF
-679 GEKIKELKISEGI
+679 GYKVKTLEIGEGI
-692 IGIYRFTF
+692 SGIHTF
-700 CSNITLLDIPS
+700 SYCSEVSLVTIPS
-711 TVEELSEG
+711 TVEELFASG
-719 SLPIYGITGILG
+719 YTDGLNGIFG
-731 SGGFSTAIIRI
+731 SGGYSTAIIRI

-907 VIYTEVISDT
+907 VIYTEVIGDT

-964 QQSSVTLQESI
+964 QQGSVTLQESI

-1003 GEEYYPTGKIEVYL
+1003 GEEYYPTGRIEVYL

-1112 NAINIIKDLCLQNS
+1112 NAISIIKDLCLQNS

-1287 KYLEDGT
+1287 KYLDDGT

-1300 NSYIMSRVLKISGGT
+1300 NSYIMSRTLKISGGT

-1359 EFSDGTDIAMLADD
+1359 EFSDGTDIAMLAGD
-1373 IATVKKTQL
+1373 ITTVKKAQL
-1382 RCVKRIKKSD
+1382 RCIKRIKKAD

>member
-1 MATPISI
+1 MATPVSI
-8 EIKKSSNTCYFVG
+8 TIKSYSNVYYFVG
-21 ETSNVKVRSINVTYD
+21 DTSNVSVSSIDVNYD
-36 DGTVKALTSGYT
+36 DGTTETVKSGYT

-59 KISIVEYSGLT
+59 KISTVEYSGLAA
-70 VELTVTVVDSYN
+70 ELTVTVLDSYN

-91 DVNITFDL
+91 DVTITLNL
-99 ETGLLKV
+99 ETGIMEI
-106 TGTGEFLSLSN
+106 TGTGEFLSFYKIGN
-117 IENTPS
+117 VPS
-123 SIKTRI
+123 SLRSRI
-129 KKVNIGNG
+129 KVLNIGTG
-137 ITKIPVD
+137 ITKIQSGT
-144 AFGGNKNLEDI
+144 FGGNINLEKI
-155 SFPNTLEEICDGNFY
+155 SFPNTLIEIGGGNFY
-170 STKITQ
+170 LANVTELN
-176 IVFPQSLKKIGKSCF
+176 FP
-191 SSSALISLEIP
+191 
-202 DSILEIG
+202 
-209 SSSFSNLSSLK
+209 SSLK
-220 KVIFHEGLE
+220 KVDSGCFSSLSNLQKITFEEGLE
-229 TISPVAFNECP
+229 TIGGGSFGSCP
-240 LITELA
+240 LIKNLV
-246 LPSTLKNMQ
+246 LPSTLTSMI
-255 YNFQGSSLESLEM
+255 YSFRDSILETLTI
-268 GGEGTI
+268 GGENVS
-274 FSSSGSE
+274 FASSGSSG
-281 RISNI
+281 IMNI
-286 SAKSMTIRGGTI
+286 YAKNMIIRGGII
-298 DNGAFYYNNT
+298 DSGVFSGKDIET
-308 VENLSLGEAVKWN
+308 LELQGAVK
-321 GSGQFNGCS
+321 FNGYAQFANCS
-330 NLTDVSISNGITSI
+330 KLKTVLIKYGITSI
-344 PENCFRDCSSLDNV
+344 PSTCFGSCTLLDN
-358 VFPGSITEIGGS
+358 ITIPDS
-370 VFSGCSSLKNIT
+370 VTELGYNAFNGCGSLK
-382 LSKNLKSIPSY
+382 K
-393 CFSKCA
+393 
-399 FETFSIPDNFA
+399 
-410 IETLGDVLFQNCSN
+410 
-424 LTSVYIGNNVKTIG
+424 VYIGKNVKSI
-438 SGCFYG
+438 SSEAFYG
-444 ADSLATIR
+444 TENLIIK
-452 INQKENA
+452 INQKENS
-459 ISGAPWAASNATVE
+459 ISGAPWGATNATIEWLGTEKNIVKIEVTSLPDKVE
-473 WGNAILTGIEI
+473 
-484 TTLPTKTSYKKGDVF
+484 YKKDEPF
-499 DNSGL
+499 DSSGL
-504 TVTATYDDGTTK
+504 IVKAIYDDDTEE
-516 KITGYTLSSPDMT
+516 KITNYTLSSPNMSVSGT
-529 SPGEKT
+529 QIITVSYSEKT
-535 ITVTYQEK
+535 T
-543 TATFNITV
+543 TFSITV
-551 YDIISIKVKEY
+551 YGISSMQVKEY
-562 FGKTSVFF
+562 FGKTSAFF

-755 QKSATII
+755 QKSATIV
-762 WTAKPQSLNIKTL
+762 WTAKPQSLNVKTL
-775 PDKLK
+775 PNKLK

-897 SSKAGTNTVR
+897 SSKAGINTVR
-907 VIYTEVISDT
+907 VIYTEVISNT

-942 DPINITVH
+942 DPVNITVH
-950 WINGEFEDLTNENI
+950 WINGEFQDLTNENI

-1003 GEEYYPTGKIEVYL
+1003 GEEYYPTGRIEVYL

-1147 QFGTTVSGAKI
+1147 QFGTTVSGVKI

-1184 QEFMADPY
+1184 REFMADPY

-1260 YRAQEYTAEVVGNP
+1260 YRAQEYTAEVAGNP
-1274 FNMVGQTVEMKTI
+1274 FNMIGQTVEMKTI

-1300 NSYIMSRVLKISGGT
+1300 NSYIMSRTLKISGGT

-1337 YTPEISATVNQT
+1337 NTPEISATVNQT

-1373 IATVKKTQL
+1373 IATVKKAQL
-1382 RCVKRIKKSD
+1382 RCIKRIKKSD

>member
-1 MATPISI
+1 MA
-8 EIKKSSNTCYFVG
+8 V
-21 ETSNVKVRSINVTYD
+21 
-36 DGTVKALTSGYT
+36 YT
-48 VSQVDTSEAGE
+48 EQIGS
-59 KISIVEYSGLT
+59 
-70 VELTVTVVDSYN
+70 
-82 VQAGTPNLE
+82 PNLE
-91 DVNITFDL
+91 DVTATFDDS
-99 ETGLLKV
+99 TGKV
-106 TGTGEFLSLSN
+106 VISGTGATKNFTYSARLFKDY
-117 IENTPS
+117 S
-123 SIKTRI
+123 SQIKTVVVNEGVTKLGNYIFYFWSECTVFDIASTVKEFGNYSFYYTGIYSFAPEAGAILGSTMLSKSSLVKLTI
-129 KKVNIGNG
+129 KAGTSEIPSELCRACKKLTD
-137 ITKIPVD
+137 ITLP
-144 AFGGNKNLEDI
+144 E
-155 SFPNTLEEICDGNFY
+155 T
-170 STKITQ
+170 IT
-176 IVFPQSLKKIGKSCF
+176 KIGKS
-191 SSSALISLEIP
+191 
-202 DSILEIG
+202 
-209 SSSFSNLSSLK
+209 SFASCMA
-220 KVIFHEGLE
+220 LE
-229 TISPVAFNECP
+229 TFKLPPSVVSLDTGSFGDLE
-240 LITELA
+240 A
-246 LPSTLKNMQ
+246 LKTIGLMQ
-255 YNFQGSSLESLEM
+255 NVKGMLYQTFQGCIKLEDGYIPYGITQINGAYNRCHAIRTITVPKSVTRVLDYAFGPMNNLESIYFL
-268 GGEGTI
+268 TSSTYI
-274 FSSSGSE
+274 APSSGVTKG
-281 RISNI
+281 
-286 SAKSMTIRGGTI
+286 ATIC
-298 DNGAFYYNNT
+298 N
-308 VENLSLGEAVKWN
+308 
-321 GSGQFNGCS
+321 
-330 NLTDVSISNGITSI
+330 SISNSTAKHDKMKIYGFAGSTAETYASTYSI
-344 PENCFRDCSSLDNV
+344 PFVALGEFKSLELITKPNKLTYKIGELLDLEGFYLQAEYEGASFRVPPDSVSGFDSETVGIKTVVLSYEGVDVSFDVTVSEEKEKTLDSI
-358 VFPGSITEIGGS
+358 SITK
-370 VFSGCSSLKNIT
+370 L
-382 LSKNLKSIPSY
+382 
-393 CFSKCA
+393 
-399 FETFSIPDNFA
+399 PDNT
-410 IETLGDVLFQNCSN
+410 EYVLMDDFDPTGLEVSANYSDGTSEIISN
-424 LTSVYIGNNVKTIG
+424 YT
-438 SGCFYG
+438 
-444 ADSLATIR
+444 
-452 INQKENA
+452 
-459 ISGAPWAASNATVE
+459 ISGVD
-473 WGNAILTGIEI
+473 TG
-484 TTLPTKTSYKKGDVF
+484 
-499 DNSGL
+499 
-504 TVTATYDDGTTK
+504 
-516 KITGYTLSSPDMT
+516 
-529 SPGEKT
+529 SPGT
-535 ITVTYQEK
+535 NIVTVTYEGK
-543 TATFNITV
+543 TATFSITV
-551 YDIISIKVKEY
+551 YNIVSIKIKEY
-562 FGKTSVFF
+562 FGRGSDFF
-570 IGDENTGTYR
+570 VGDENTGNYR
-580 YAAKSLTV
+580 YAAKSLTA

-593 EEETVSYGNFTETLV
+593 EERTISYGNFTETEV
-608 DTSKAGSYYTTISY
+608 DTSKVGSYYTTIKY
-622 KGKEIQN
+622 LNLEIQS

-634 GSPFTTTTGYPDKES
+634 GSPFTTKTGYPDKDS
-649 ATATLDLNT
+649 ATLTLDTDT
-658 GVCTILGTNQVGVPV
+658 GLCTVSGTGQLGRPQIS
-673 NTPRSF
+673 PRSF
-679 GEKIKELKISEGI
+679 GYKVKTLEIGEGI
-692 IGIYRFTF
+692 SGIHTF
-700 CSNITLLDIPS
+700 SYCSEVSLVTIPS
-711 TVEELSEG
+711 TVEELFASG
-719 SLPIYGITGILG
+719 YTDGLNGIFG
-731 SGGFSTAIIRI
+731 SGGYSTAIIRI

-907 VIYTEVISDT
+907 VIYTEVIGDT

-964 QQSSVTLQESI
+964 QQGSVTLQESI

-988 NQISFSAHHKQFDGT
+988 NQISYSAHHKQFDGT
-1003 GEEYYPTGKIEVYL
+1003 GEEYYPTGRIEVYL

-1112 NAINIIKDLCLQNS
+1112 NAISIIKDLCLQNS

-1337 YTPEISATVNQT
+1337 YAPEISATVNQT

-1382 RCVKRIKKSD
+1382 RCIKRIKKAD